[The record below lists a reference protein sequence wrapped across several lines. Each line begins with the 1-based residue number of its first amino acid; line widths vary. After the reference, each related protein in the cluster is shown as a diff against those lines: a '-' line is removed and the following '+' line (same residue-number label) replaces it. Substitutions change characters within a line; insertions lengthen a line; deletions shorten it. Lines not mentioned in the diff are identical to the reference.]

1 MNSTFK
7 VVFNKARGALMVV
20 NEVTSSV
27 QGKGTKTVVAAAVA
41 AMIAGVSGS
50 AMAIETDTEIKAT
63 DTALKATFT
72 KAEKQTD
79 VASSLIGTSGDK
91 LALKNV
97 TNKDM
102 YAAGSL
108 DLTASSKDNVVT
120 LKNGSVSNFSGKVT
134 SADHFGAVVTATTG
148 TLKIDNVT
156 FENNKF
162 DEVKTGEQKHNGARG
177 IIRAAG
183 ANLEV
188 AKSTF
193 AGNEAVL
200 GGAINVWSNGENT
213 VKITDSTFTGN
224 ATKSHGGAVYITGS
238 KVKTTIADSTF
249 SKNTS
254 GKQGGALQLAG
265 AGETTITNTTFSEN
279 AAGTFGGAI
288 NATNTQVVAKNV
300 NFEGNK
306 AVGDDGHGGAL
317 FLNGNTAS
325 YTQAG
330 GKFVG
335 NSAKKN
341 GGAIRVQDGA
351 DLALT
356 NVVFD
361 GNTAANGGA
370 VDTFNA
376 GDVKFTDTTFTNNQA
391 GGWGGALRINGGN
404 VTIAVTE
411 GKSLV
416 YEGNKAGTNAEE
428 AAAKNYEKQGDFMY
442 LNGASDKATF
452 ELAGDLTIKDSIVS
466 NHGTIEKTGKGTLT
480 TADMTGFVGT
490 LNVNEGKMVIE
501 GGIAE
506 YDIAAQVGV
515 NNSSSEAA
523 QLGATNVTVG
533 QAAVTKGNAKPA
545 VKAELAMGAVQANHA
560 INFVVNEGSTLT
572 MQSLAVG
579 TKEYTQR
586 NAEKDATPAKA
597 TYVGAVNITG
607 DATVTEGITI
617 AAGTAEKG
625 AVLTQIFGNL
635 TAKSLTVAAA
645 VKDDKKT
652 VTAEAGTFAQT
663 AGKLTVDTL
672 TNGGTMTVNGT
683 VVTKADSVN
692 SGNINT
698 YSAQDKKGTLVIS
711 GGTFTNDGTMTFDK
725 ITVEDGAT
733 LKTGVNLNGEASFV
747 AFTELD
753 LQKGSTLNINAL
765 NAKSTVDGKEVE
777 KADILKFT
785 EGTLNLEGGALQV
798 AGEAFTGKVELA
810 QGTTANI
817 NGDYTF
823 EQVKNAGNVT
833 VEGGT
838 LTVTDSFTAT
848 SKAESATVGTFTVE
862 NNGTPALTT
871 KASGLDIAKSTST
884 EAKYT
889 AGAVINNGTITFTDA
904 AGEFANLD
912 AVKKVKD
919 AIASSGNGLIVF
931 GDKVTIKAEEVD
943 KVLMDGKVTATNAEK
958 LAGVELEQFKD
969 ATVTGVTDPLSG
981 SFGKVELA
989 TNETA
994 LEVTSGLKLNGTG
1007 DLVTVK
1013 GQDDKVTL
1021 KGVSIGENGKL
1032 TTTGAGAVVGAIVGS
1047 SDKFGALNVAAG
1059 DLTVKGAATLQ
1070 NLTVAAD
1077 SALVMGKAAEAD
1089 KVVGTLEVKDN
1100 ALVLGTLTA
1109 GEVNLKDADVL
1120 GTLTADKLTATGK
1133 VFVGSDEADVAGK
1146 LVVNELVSGTVFA
1159 DPAWKDGHILS
1170 LNDASQVAVGTA
1182 AAGSTVV
1189 AGQGSLVALGTTD
1202 LDVAVK
1208 TVAAAG
1214 HAVLGTNE
1222 GQMKSAIYVD
1232 GGKTYD
1238 EATDTTSYK
1247 TIAGNVI
1254 ASGWN
1259 TDGFDAASADAKTG
1273 VQVLENNLMVVDM
1286 NTIDKT
1292 GANAVFVKDV
1302 TNNGTIY
1309 LADAEFGDKVMFT
1322 EADYRQGTT
1331 GAITFNGDRL
1341 MSAAFKDKVHTIAFD
1356 DAKVASYEGLETLPL
1371 VTAMYEGKA
1380 QNGASTSAKFNNW
1393 LMSSG
1398 NGLDREEVIAIGNDA
1413 AKLGATSAVASVTM
1427 DAISAF
1433 NDSVAARTNV
1443 LAQRAEGVTVWA
1455 DVMGGHYE
1463 AKELMDGQGY
1473 KSDVYGGVLGVDS
1486 VVDGYTLGAAFTV
1499 ATADTDSTNTLA
1511 VSSTDSDFVGFSV
1524 YGAKAFGQFNLAA
1537 DLGYMKGSNDV
1548 SVNAYNIGD
1557 FSADTDAFTL
1567 GLRGDVL
1574 VDAGSFKV
1582 VPHAG
1587 LRFTHLTTDDFESAY
1602 TTKIDSMNIFQMPVG
1617 VTVTGNVE
1625 AAGWNVAPLLDLSVV
1640 PAFGDTDADMTL
1652 GINGVAATSALST
1665 QVIDSNLFQMK
1676 LGVSAQKDAFTF
1688 GLNYKLGAGSD
1699 NRVNNTFN
1707 ATVGYAF

>member
-50 AMAIETDTEIKAT
+50 AMATETDTDTEIKAT

-72 KAEKQTD
+72 KAETQD
-79 VASSLIGTSGDK
+79 NVASSLIGTSGDK
-91 LALKNV
+91 LVLKNV
-97 TNKDM
+97 TNKGM

-134 SADHFGAVVTATTG
+134 STDHFGAVVTATTG

-162 DEVKTGEQKHNGARG
+162 DEVNTGDKQHNGTRG

-238 KVKTTIADSTF
+238 QVKTTIADATF

-288 NATNTQVVAKNV
+288 NATGTKVAATNV
-300 NFEGNK
+300 TFEGNK
-306 AVGDDGHGGAL
+306 AASADGHGGAL
-317 FLNGNTAS
+317 FVDGQGAS
-325 YTQAG
+325 YTQVG

-341 GGAIRVQDGA
+341 GGAIRVQNGA
-351 DLALT
+351 HLDLT

-370 VDTFNA
+370 VDTFKA
-376 GDVKFTDTTFTNNQA
+376 GDVKFTDTTFTNNQT

-404 VTIAVTE
+404 VTIVVTE

-428 AAAKNYEKQGDFMY
+428 AAVKKYEKQGDFMY
-442 LNGASDKATF
+442 LSNASDKATF
-452 ELAGDLTIKDSIVS
+452 ALAGDLTIKDSIVS
-466 NHGTIEKTGKGTLT
+466 NHGTIEKTDKGTLT
-480 TADMTGFVGT
+480 TADMTGFVGN
-490 LNVNEGKMVIE
+490 LNVKEGKMVIE

-506 YDIAAQVGV
+506 YDIAAQGAV
-515 NNSSSEAA
+515 NGANSGAA
-523 QLGATNVTVG
+523 GGLAATTVTVG
-533 QAAVTKGNAKPA
+533 QAAGAKPA

-560 INFVVNEGSTLT
+560 IDFVVNEGSTLT

-586 NAEKDATPAKA
+586 TAAKAATPAKA

-607 DATVTEGITI
+607 DATVTEGITV
-617 AAGTAEKG
+617 AAGTAEQA
-625 AVLTQIFGNL
+625 AVLTQTSGNL

-645 VKDDKKT
+645 VKGEKDA
-652 VTAEAGTFAQT
+652 VTAQAGTFTQEAGT
-663 AGKLTVDTL
+663 LTVDTL
-672 TNGGTMTVNGT
+672 TNGGTMTVKGT
-683 VVTKADSVN
+683 VVTNADSVN
-692 SGNINT
+692 TGAINSSESKNGSLT
-698 YSAQDKKGTLVIS
+698 IA
-711 GGTFTNDGTMTFDK
+711 GGTFTNDGKMTFKK

-733 LKTGVNLNGEASFV
+733 LKTGVNLDGKASFV
-747 AFTELD
+747 VFETLD

-765 NAKSTVDGKEVE
+765 NAKSKDDG

-785 EGTLNLEGGALQV
+785 EGTVNLYGGALQV

-810 QGTTANI
+810 QGTTTNI

-823 EQVKNAGNVT
+823 EQVNNAGTTT
-833 VEGGT
+833 VGGT
-838 LTVTDSFTAT
+838 LTVTDSFTAGNFTVGNNGTLVLT
-848 SKAESATVGTFTVE
+848 SKAAGLKIAEGTATT
-862 NNGTPALTT
+862 NSNLT
-871 KASGLDIAKSTST
+871 
-884 EAKYT
+884 
-889 AGAVINNGTITFTDA
+889 NNGTITFTDA
-904 AGEFANLD
+904 AGEFADLD
-912 AVKKVKD
+912 KVAAVKK
-919 AIASSGNGLIVF
+919 AIARSGNGLIVF
-931 GDKVTIKAEEVD
+931 GDKVTIKAEEVN
-943 KVLMDGKVTATNAEK
+943 KVLKDGKVKASDVAN

-969 ATVTGVTDPLSG
+969 ATVTDVKAALSG

-989 TNETA
+989 DKQDA

-1013 GQDDKVTL
+1013 GKDNKVTL
-1021 KGVSIGENGKL
+1021 KGVNIGENGKL
-1032 TTTGAGAVVGAIVGS
+1032 TTTGAGAVVGAIAGS
-1047 SDKFGALNVAAG
+1047 GALNVAAG
-1059 DLTVKGAATLQ
+1059 DLTVKGDATVQ

-1077 SALVMGKAAEAD
+1077 SALVMGKVAEAD
-1089 KVVGTLEVKDN
+1089 KAVGALEVKEH

-1109 GEVNLKDADVL
+1109 GNVTLKDADVL
-1120 GTLTADKLTATGK
+1120 GTLTADKLAATGT
-1133 VFVGSDEADVAGK
+1133 VCVGSDEDDAAGK
-1146 LVVNELVSGTVFA
+1146 LVVNELGSATVFA
-1159 DPAWKDGHILS
+1159 APAWKDGNILS

-1232 GGKTYD
+1232 GGKTYN

-1254 ASGWN
+1254 ASGWS
-1259 TDGFDAASADAKTG
+1259 TAEFKAAANKTG

-1292 GANAVFVKDV
+1292 GAHAVFANAV

-1309 LADAEFGDKVMFT
+1309 LADAEFGDKVMFS
-1322 EADYRQGTT
+1322 EAGYTQGTI

-1511 VSSTDSDFVGFSV
+1511 VSSTDSDFVGFSF

>member
-50 AMAIETDTEIKAT
+50 AMATETDTEIKAT

-72 KAEKQTD
+72 KAEKQDD

-91 LALKNV
+91 LVLKNV
-97 TNKDM
+97 TNKGM

-416 YEGNKAGTNAEE
+416 YEGNRAGTNAE

-442 LNGASDKATF
+442 LNGASDRAAF

-480 TADMTGFVGT
+480 TADMTGFVGK
-490 LNVNEGKMVIE
+490 LDVKEGKMVIE

-506 YDIAAQVGV
+506 YDIAAQIGV
-515 NNSSSEAA
+515 NKGTS
-523 QLGATNVTVG
+523 GAVELDSTTVTVG
-533 QAAVTKGNAKPA
+533 QDGEPFA
-545 VKAELAMGAVQANHA
+545 KAELAMGAVQANHA
-560 INFVVNEGSTLT
+560 INFDVNEGSTLT
-572 MQSLAVG
+572 MQSLTVG
-579 TKEYTQR
+579 TKEYAQR
-586 NAEKDATPAKA
+586 TEAKADPAKA

-607 DATVTEGITI
+607 DATVTEGVTV
-617 AAGTAEKG
+617 AAGTADKA
-625 AVLTQIFGNL
+625 AVLTQTSGNL

-645 VKDDKKT
+645 VEKDQK
-652 VTAEAGTFAQT
+652 VTAQAGTFNQT
-663 AGKLTVDTL
+663 DGTLTVDTL

-683 VVTKADSVN
+683 VVTNADSVN
-692 SGNINT
+692 TGAINSYKSKNGSLT
-698 YSAQDKKGTLVIS
+698 IA

-733 LKTGVNLNGEASFV
+733 LKTGVNLDGEASFV
-747 AFTELD
+747 VFKTLD

-765 NAKSTVDGKEVE
+765 NAKSKVDG

-785 EGTLNLEGGALQV
+785 EGTVNLYGGALQV

-810 QGTTANI
+810 QGTTTNI

-823 EQVKNAGNVT
+823 EQVNNAGTTT
-833 VEGGT
+833 VGGT
-838 LTVTDSFTAT
+838 LTVTDSFTAG
-848 SKAESATVGTFTVE
+848 KFTVE
-862 NNGTPALTT
+862 NNGTLVLTS
-871 KASGLDIAKSTST
+871 KAAGLKIAVG
-884 EAKYT
+884 T
-889 AGAVINNGTITFTDA
+889 ATNNNQLINNGTITFTDA
-904 AGEFANLD
+904 AGEFASLD
-912 AVKKVKD
+912 KVAAVKD
-919 AIASSGNGLIVF
+919 AIAPSGNGLIVF
-931 GDKVTIKAEEVD
+931 GDKVTIKAEEVN
-943 KVLMDGKVTATNAEK
+943 KVLKDGKVKASDVAN

-969 ATVTGVTDPLSG
+969 ATVTGVDAALSG

-989 TNETA
+989 AGQTA
-994 LEVTSGLKLNGTG
+994 LTVESGLKLNGTG
-1007 DLVTVK
+1007 DLVTVTK
-1013 GQDDKVTL
+1013 DKTVTL
-1021 KGVSIGENGKL
+1021 QGVNIGEYGKL
-1032 TTTGAGAVVGAIVGS
+1032 TTTGAGAVVGAIAGNGG
-1047 SDKFGALNVAAG
+1047 KFGALNVAAG
-1059 DLTVKGAATLQ
+1059 DLTVKGAAALQ

-1077 SALVMGKAAEAD
+1077 SALVMGKAAETATA
-1089 KVVGTLEVKDN
+1089 VGDLEVKDY

-1109 GEVNLKDADVL
+1109 GKVTLGEADVF
-1120 GTLTADKLTATGK
+1120 GTLTADKLDATD
-1133 VFVGSDEADVAGK
+1133 VVLVGSDEEDVAGK

-1159 DPAWKDGHILS
+1159 DPAWKDGLGLS
-1170 LNDASQVAVGTA
+1170 LNDASQVAIGSIGA
-1182 AAGSTVV
+1182 NSTVI
-1189 AGQGSLVALGTTD
+1189 AGQGSLVAIGTTD
-1202 LDVAVK
+1202 LDVAAK
-1208 TVAAAG
+1208 AVAAAG
-1214 HAVLGTNE
+1214 HAVLGPNE
-1222 GQMKSAIYVD
+1222 GQMRSAIYVD

-1238 EATDTTSYK
+1238 EATDTTSYEK
-1247 TIAGNVI
+1247 INGNVI

-1259 TDGFDAASADAKTG
+1259 EAKFEDAETNNQVPAN

-1322 EADYRQGTT
+1322 EADYTQGTT

-1341 MSAAFKDKVHTIAFD
+1341 MSAALKDKVHTIAFD

-1617 VTVTGNVE
+1617 VTVMGNVE

>member
-50 AMAIETDTEIKAT
+50 AMATETDTEIKAT

-72 KAEKQTD
+72 KAEKQDD

-91 LALKNV
+91 LVLKNV
-97 TNKDM
+97 TNKGM

-416 YEGNKAGTNAEE
+416 YEGNRAGTNAE

-442 LNGASDKATF
+442 LNGASDRAAF

-480 TADMTGFVGT
+480 TADMTGFVGK
-490 LNVNEGKMVIE
+490 LDVKEGKMVIE

-506 YDIAAQVGV
+506 YDIAAQIGV
-515 NNSSSEAA
+515 NKGTS
-523 QLGATNVTVG
+523 GAVELNPTTVTVG
-533 QAAVTKGNAKPA
+533 QDGEPFA
-545 VKAELAMGAVQANHA
+545 KAELAMGAVQANHA
-560 INFVVNEGSTLT
+560 INFDVNEGSTLT
-572 MQSLAVG
+572 MQSLTVG
-579 TKEYTQR
+579 TKEYAQR
-586 NAEKDATPAKA
+586 TEAKADPAKA

-607 DATVTEGITI
+607 DATVTEGVTV
-617 AAGTAEKG
+617 AAGTADKA
-625 AVLTQIFGNL
+625 AVLTQTSGNL

-645 VKDDKKT
+645 VEKDQK
-652 VTAEAGTFAQT
+652 VTAQAGTFNQT
-663 AGKLTVDTL
+663 DGTLTVDTL

-683 VVTKADSVN
+683 VVTNADSVN
-692 SGNINT
+692 TGAINSYKSKNGSLT
-698 YSAQDKKGTLVIS
+698 IA

-733 LKTGVNLNGEASFV
+733 LKTGVNLDGEASFV
-747 AFTELD
+747 VFKTLD

-765 NAKSTVDGKEVE
+765 NAKSKVDG

-785 EGTLNLEGGALQV
+785 EGTVNLYGGALQV

-810 QGTTANI
+810 QGTTTNI

-823 EQVKNAGNVT
+823 EQVNNAGTTIV
-833 VEGGT
+833 GGT
-838 LTVTDSFTAT
+838 LTVTDSFTAG
-848 SKAESATVGTFTVE
+848 KFTVE
-862 NNGTPALTT
+862 NNGTLVLTS
-871 KASGLDIAKSTST
+871 KAAGLKIAVG
-884 EAKYT
+884 T
-889 AGAVINNGTITFTDA
+889 ATNNNQLSNNGTITFTDA
-904 AGEFANLD
+904 AGEFASLD
-912 AVKKVKD
+912 KVAAVKD
-919 AIASSGNGLIVF
+919 AIAPSGNGLIVF
-931 GDKVTIKAEEVD
+931 GDKVTIKAEEVN
-943 KVLMDGKVTATNAEK
+943 KVLKDGKVKASDVAN

-969 ATVTGVTDPLSG
+969 ATVTGVDAALSG

-989 TNETA
+989 AGQTA
-994 LEVTSGLKLNGTG
+994 LTVESGLKLNGTG
-1007 DLVTVK
+1007 DLVTVTK
-1013 GQDDKVTL
+1013 DKTVTL
-1021 KGVSIGENGKL
+1021 QGVNIGEYGKL
-1032 TTTGAGAVVGAIVGS
+1032 TTTGAGAVVGAIAGNGG
-1047 SDKFGALNVAAG
+1047 KFGALNVAAG
-1059 DLTVKGAATLQ
+1059 DLTVKGAAALQ

-1077 SALVMGKAAEAD
+1077 SALVMGKAAETATA
-1089 KVVGTLEVKDN
+1089 VGDLEVKDY

-1109 GEVNLKDADVL
+1109 GKVTLGETDVF
-1120 GTLTADKLTATGK
+1120 GTLTADKLDATD
-1133 VFVGSDEADVAGK
+1133 VVLVGSDEEDVAGK

-1159 DPAWKDGHILS
+1159 DPAWKDGLGLS
-1170 LNDASQVAVGTA
+1170 LNDASQVAIGSIGA
-1182 AAGSTVV
+1182 NSTVI
-1189 AGQGSLVALGTTD
+1189 AGQGSLVAIGTTD
-1202 LDVAVK
+1202 LDVAAK
-1208 TVAAAG
+1208 AVAAAG
-1214 HAVLGTNE
+1214 HAVLGPNE
-1222 GQMKSAIYVD
+1222 GQMRSAIYVD

-1238 EATDTTSYK
+1238 EATDTTSYEK
-1247 TIAGNVI
+1247 INGNVI

-1259 TDGFDAASADAKTG
+1259 EAKFEDAETNNQVPAN

-1322 EADYRQGTT
+1322 EADYTQGTT

-1341 MSAAFKDKVHTIAFD
+1341 MSAALKDKVHTIAFD

-1486 VVDGYTLGAAFTV
+1486 VVSGYTLGAAFTV

>member
-50 AMAIETDTEIKAT
+50 AMATETDTEIKTT
-63 DTALKATFT
+63 DTTLKATFT
-72 KAEKQTD
+72 KAETQAD
-79 VASSLIGTSGDK
+79 VTGSLIGTSETK
-91 LALKNV
+91 LVLKNV
-97 TNKDM
+97 TNNGM

-108 DLTASSKDNVVT
+108 DLTASSKDDVVT

-134 SADHFGAVVTATTG
+134 SGNHFGAVITATTG

-162 DEVKTGEQKHNGARG
+162 DEVKTGDKGKQHNGTRG

-183 ANLEV
+183 ANLDV
-188 AKSTF
+188 ANSTF

-200 GGAINVWSNGENT
+200 GGAINVWSDGENT
-213 VKITDSTFTGN
+213 VKIADSTFTGN

-254 GKQGGALQLAG
+254 GKLGGALQLAG

-370 VDTFNA
+370 VDTWNA
-376 GDVKFTDTTFTNNQA
+376 GNVKFTDTIFTNNQA

-428 AAAKNYEKQGDFMY
+428 AAVKKFEKQGDFMY
-442 LNGASDKATF
+442 LSNATDTASF

-480 TADMTGFVGT
+480 TADMTGFVGK
-490 LNVNEGKMVIE
+490 LDVKEGKMVIE

-506 YDIAAQVGV
+506 YDIAAQIDV
-515 NNSSSEAA
+515 NNGSNDAVELAA
-523 QLGATNVTVG
+523 TTVTVG
-533 QAAVTKGNAKPA
+533 QADKSA

-607 DATVTEGITI
+607 DATVTEGITV
-617 AAGTAEKG
+617 AAGTAGKA
-625 AVLTQIFGNL
+625 AVLTQTSSNL
-635 TAKSLTVAAA
+635 TAKSLAVAAE
-645 VKDDKKT
+645 VKNDKKE
-652 VTAEAGTFAQT
+652 VTAKAGMFAQT
-663 AGKLTVDTL
+663 TGSTLTVDTL
-672 TNGGTMTVNGT
+672 TNGGTMTVGGT

-692 SGNINT
+692 TGAINSYESKT
-698 YSAQDKKGTLVIS
+698 GSLTIA
-711 GGTFTNDGTMTFDK
+711 GGTFTNDGTMTFNK

-733 LKTGVNLNGEASFV
+733 LKTGVNLDGKASFV
-747 AFTELD
+747 VFETLD

-765 NAKSTVDGKEVE
+765 NAKSKVDGKEV
-777 KADILKFT
+777 DTLKFT
-785 EGTLNLEGGALQV
+785 EGTVNLNGGALQV

-810 QGTTANI
+810 AGAAANI

-823 EQVKNAGNVT
+823 EQVNNGGTAT
-833 VEGGT
+833 VGGT
-838 LTVTDSFTAT
+838 LTVTDSF
-848 SKAESATVGTFTVE
+848 KAGTFTVE
-862 NNGTPALTT
+862 NNGTLALTT
-871 KASGLDIAKSTST
+871 KAAGLKIA
-884 EAKYT
+884 EGT
-889 AGAVINNGTITFTDA
+889 ATTNSNLTNNGTITFTDA
-904 AGEFANLD
+904 AGEFADLD
-912 AVKKVKD
+912 KVAAVKN
-919 AIASSGNGLIVF
+919 AIARSGNGLIVF
-931 GDKVTIKAEEVD
+931 GDKVTIKAEEVN
-943 KVLMDGKVTATNAEK
+943 KVLQDGKVKASDVAN

-969 ATVTGVTDPLSG
+969 ATVTGVDAALSG
-981 SFGKVELA
+981 SFGMVELA
-989 TNETA
+989 DNQTA
-994 LEVTSGLKLNGTG
+994 LKVTSGLKLNGTG
-1007 DLVTVK
+1007 DLVTGK
-1013 GQDDKVTL
+1013 GQGDKVTL
-1021 KGVSIGENGKL
+1021 QGVNIDGNAKL
-1032 TTTGAGAVVGAIVGS
+1032 TTTGAGAVVGAIAGEN
-1047 SDKFGALNVAAG
+1047 GALNVAAG
-1059 DLTVKGAATLQ
+1059 DLTVKGAATVKD
-1070 NLTVAAD
+1070 LTVAAD
-1077 SALVMGKAAEAD
+1077 SALVMGKAAETATA
-1089 KVVGTLEVKDN
+1089 VGDLEVKDY

-1109 GEVNLKDADVL
+1109 GKVTLGEADVF
-1120 GTLTADKLTATGK
+1120 GTLTADKLDATD
-1133 VFVGSDEADVAGK
+1133 VVLVGSDEEDVAGK
-1146 LVVNELVSGTVFA
+1146 LVVNELASGTVFA

-1259 TDGFDAASADAKTG
+1259 TDGFDAASVDAKTG

-1292 GANAVFVKDV
+1292 GAHAVFANAV

-1309 LADAEFGDKVMFT
+1309 LADAEFGDKVMFSDGGYT
-1322 EADYRQGTT
+1322 QGTT

-1341 MSAAFKDKVHTIAFD
+1341 MSAARKDNVHTIAFD

-1427 DAISAF
+1427 DALSAF
-1433 NDSVAARTNV
+1433 NDSIAARTNV

-1486 VVDGYTLGAAFTV
+1486 VVSGYTLGAAFTV

-1652 GINGVAATSALST
+1652 GINGVATTSALST

>member
-50 AMAIETDTEIKAT
+50 AMATETDTEIKAT

-72 KAEKQTD
+72 KAETQD
-79 VASSLIGTSGDK
+79 NVASSLIGTSGDK
-91 LALKNV
+91 LVLKNV
-97 TNKDM
+97 TNKGM

-134 SADHFGAVVTATTG
+134 STDHFGAVVTATTG

-162 DEVKTGEQKHNGARG
+162 DEVNTGDKQHNGTRG

-238 KVKTTIADSTF
+238 QVKTTIADATF

-288 NATNTQVVAKNV
+288 NATGTKVAATNV
-300 NFEGNK
+300 TFEGNK
-306 AVGDDGHGGAL
+306 AASADGHGGAL
-317 FLNGNTAS
+317 FVDGQGAS
-325 YTQAG
+325 YTQVG

-351 DLALT
+351 DLALN

-376 GDVKFTDTTFTNNQA
+376 GNVTFTDTTFTNNQA

-404 VTIAVTE
+404 VTITVTE

-428 AAAKNYEKQGDFMY
+428 AAVKKYEKQGDFMY
-442 LNGASDKATF
+442 LSNASATF
-452 ELAGDLTIKDSIVS
+452 ALAGDLTIKDSIVS

-480 TADMTGFVGT
+480 TADMTGFVGN
-490 LNVNEGKMVIE
+490 LNVQEGKMVIE

-506 YDIAAQVGV
+506 YDIDAQIGV
-515 NNSSSEAA
+515 NNGSNDVVALAA
-523 QLGATNVTVG
+523 TTVTVG
-533 QAAVTKGNAKPA
+533 QKDS
-545 VKAELAMGAVQANHA
+545 KAELAMGAVQANHA
-560 INFVVNEGSTLT
+560 IAFVVNEGSTLT

-586 NAEKDATPAKA
+586 TAAKAATPAKA
-597 TYVGAVNITG
+597 TYVGVVNITG
-607 DATVTEGITI
+607 DATVTEGVTV
-617 AAGTAEKG
+617 AAGTADK
-625 AVLTQIFGNL
+625 AAALTQTSGNL

-645 VKDDKKT
+645 VKGEKDA
-652 VTAEAGTFAQT
+652 VTAKAGTFSQEADGT
-663 AGKLTVDTL
+663 LTVDTL
-672 TNGGTMTVNGT
+672 TNGGTMTVKGT
-683 VVTKADSVN
+683 VVTNADSVN
-692 SGNINT
+692 TGNINSPKSKT
-698 YSAQDKKGTLVIS
+698 GSLNIS

-733 LKTGVNLNGEASFV
+733 LKTGVNLDGKASFV
-747 AFTELD
+747 VFRELE

-765 NAKSTVDGKEVE
+765 NAKSQTDGKN
-777 KADILKFT
+777 DILQFT
-785 EGTLNLEGGALQV
+785 EGTVNLNGGALQV
-798 AGEAFTGKVELA
+798 AGEAFTGKVALDA
-810 QGTTANI
+810 GATANI
-817 NGDYTF
+817 DGDYTF
-823 EQVKNAGNVT
+823 EQVNNGGKAT
-833 VEGGT
+833 VGGT
-838 LTVTDSFTAT
+838 LTVTDSFTA
-848 SKAESATVGTFTVE
+848 GDFTVE
-862 NNGTPALTT
+862 NNGTLVLTS
-871 KASGLDIAKSTST
+871 KAAGLKIA
-884 EAKYT
+884 EGT
-889 AGAVINNGTITFTDA
+889 ATNNAYLINDGTITFTDA
-904 AGEFANLD
+904 AGEFASLD
-912 AVKKVKD
+912 KVAAVKD
-919 AIASSGNGLIVF
+919 AIAPSGNGLIVF
-931 GDKVTIKAEEVD
+931 GDKVTVKADAIKD
-943 KVLMDGKVTATNAEK
+943 VLQDGKVTATNAAK

-969 ATVTGVTDPLSG
+969 ATVTGVATALSG

-989 TNETA
+989 AGQTA
-994 LEVTSGLKLNGTG
+994 LTVESGLKLNGTG

-1013 GQDDKVTL
+1013 EDKTVTL
-1021 KGVSIGENGKL
+1021 KGVNIGQNGKL
-1032 TTTGAGAVVGAIVGS
+1032 TTTGAGAVVGAIAGN
-1047 SDKFGALNVAAG
+1047 GALNVAAG
-1059 DLTVKGAATLQ
+1059 DLTVKGNATVE

-1077 SALVMGKAAEAD
+1077 SALVMGKAAEA
-1089 KVVGTLEVKDN
+1089 KAVGALEVKN
-1100 ALVLGTLTA
+1100 HALVLGTLTA

-1120 GTLTADKLTATGK
+1120 GTLTADKLTANGN
-1133 VFVGSDEADVAGK
+1133 VFVGSDEEDVAGK

-1170 LNDASQVAVGTA
+1170 LNDASQVAIGSIGA
-1182 AAGSTVV
+1182 NSTVV

-1254 ASGWN
+1254 ASGWS
-1259 TDGFDAASADAKTG
+1259 TAEFEDAANKTG

-1292 GANAVFVKDV
+1292 GAHAVFANAV

-1309 LADAEFGDKVMFT
+1309 LADAEFGDKVMFS
-1322 EADYRQGTT
+1322 EAGYTQGTI

-1511 VSSTDSDFVGFSV
+1511 VSSTDSDFVGFSF
-1524 YGAKAFGQFNLAA
+1524 YGAKAFGQFNLAT

>member
-50 AMAIETDTEIKAT
+50 AMATETDTEIKAT

-72 KAEKQTD
+72 KAETQD
-79 VASSLIGTSGDK
+79 NVASSLIGTSGDK
-91 LALKNV
+91 LVLKNV
-97 TNKDM
+97 TNKGM

-134 SADHFGAVVTATTG
+134 STDHFGAVVTATTG

-162 DEVKTGEQKHNGARG
+162 DEVNTGDKQHNGTRG

-238 KVKTTIADSTF
+238 QVKTTIADATF

-288 NATNTQVVAKNV
+288 NATGTKVAATNV
-300 NFEGNK
+300 TFEGNK
-306 AVGDDGHGGAL
+306 AASADGHGGAL
-317 FLNGNTAS
+317 FVDGQGAS
-325 YTQAG
+325 YTQVG

-351 DLALT
+351 DLALN

-376 GDVKFTDTTFTNNQA
+376 GNVTFTDTTFTNNQA

-404 VTIAVTE
+404 VTITVTE

-428 AAAKNYEKQGDFMY
+428 AAVKKYEKQGDFMY
-442 LNGASDKATF
+442 LSNASATF
-452 ELAGDLTIKDSIVS
+452 ALAGDLTIKDSIVS

-480 TADMTGFVGT
+480 TADMTGFVGN
-490 LNVNEGKMVIE
+490 LNVQEGKMVIE

-506 YDIAAQVGV
+506 YDIDAQIGV
-515 NNSSSEAA
+515 NNGSNDAVALAA
-523 QLGATNVTVG
+523 TTVTVG
-533 QAAVTKGNAKPA
+533 QKDS
-545 VKAELAMGAVQANHA
+545 KAELAMGAVQANHA
-560 INFVVNEGSTLT
+560 IDFVVNEGSTLT

-586 NAEKDATPAKA
+586 TAAKAATPAKA
-597 TYVGAVNITG
+597 TYVGVVNITG
-607 DATVTEGITI
+607 DATVTEGVTV
-617 AAGTAEKG
+617 AAGTADKV
-625 AVLTQIFGNL
+625 AALTQTSGNL

-645 VKDDKKT
+645 VKGEKDA
-652 VTAEAGTFAQT
+652 VTAKAGTFSQEADGT
-663 AGKLTVDTL
+663 LTVDTL
-672 TNGGTMTVNGT
+672 TNGGTMTVKGT
-683 VVTKADSVN
+683 VVTNADSVN
-692 SGNINT
+692 TGNINSPKSKT
-698 YSAQDKKGTLVIS
+698 GSLNIS

-733 LKTGVNLNGEASFV
+733 LKTGVNLDGKASFV
-747 AFTELD
+747 VFRELE

-765 NAKSTVDGKEVE
+765 NAKSQTDGKN
-777 KADILKFT
+777 DILQFT
-785 EGTLNLEGGALQV
+785 EGTVNLNGGALQV
-798 AGEAFTGKVELA
+798 AGEAFTGKVALDA
-810 QGTTANI
+810 GATANI
-817 NGDYTF
+817 DGDYTF
-823 EQVKNAGNVT
+823 EQVNNGGKAT
-833 VEGGT
+833 VGGT
-838 LTVTDSFTAT
+838 LTVTDSFTA
-848 SKAESATVGTFTVE
+848 GDFTVE
-862 NNGTPALTT
+862 NNGTLVLTS
-871 KASGLDIAKSTST
+871 KAAGLKIA
-884 EAKYT
+884 EGT
-889 AGAVINNGTITFTDA
+889 ATNNAHLINDGTITFTDA
-904 AGEFANLD
+904 AGEFASLD
-912 AVKKVKD
+912 KVAAVKD
-919 AIASSGNGLIVF
+919 AIAPSGNGLIVF
-931 GDKVTIKAEEVD
+931 GDKVTVKADAIKD
-943 KVLMDGKVTATNAEK
+943 VLQDGKVTATNAAK

-969 ATVTGVTDPLSG
+969 ATVTGVATALSG

-989 TNETA
+989 AGQTA
-994 LEVTSGLKLNGTG
+994 LTVESDLKLNGTG

-1013 GQDDKVTL
+1013 EDKTVTL
-1021 KGVSIGENGKL
+1021 KGVNIGQNGKL
-1032 TTTGAGAVVGAIVGS
+1032 TTTGAGAVVGAIAGN
-1047 SDKFGALNVAAG
+1047 GALNVAAG
-1059 DLTVKGAATLQ
+1059 DLTVKGNATVE

-1077 SALVMGKAAEAD
+1077 
-1089 KVVGTLEVKDN
+1089 
-1100 ALVLGTLTA
+1100 GTLTA

-1120 GTLTADKLTATGK
+1120 GTLTADKLTANGN
-1133 VFVGSDEADVAGK
+1133 VFVGSDEEDVAGK

-1170 LNDASQVAVGTA
+1170 LNDASQVAIGSIGA
-1182 AAGSTVV
+1182 NSTVV

-1254 ASGWN
+1254 ASGWS
-1259 TDGFDAASADAKTG
+1259 TAEFEDAANKTG

-1292 GANAVFVKDV
+1292 GAHAVFANAV

-1309 LADAEFGDKVMFT
+1309 LADAEFGDKVMFS
-1322 EADYRQGTT
+1322 EAGYTQGTI

-1443 LAQRAEGVTVWA
+1443 LAQRAEGVTVWT

-1511 VSSTDSDFVGFSV
+1511 VSSTDSDFVGFSF

>member
-50 AMAIETDTEIKAT
+50 AMATETDTEIKAT

-79 VASSLIGTSGDK
+79 VASSLIGTSGDT

-120 LKNGSVSNFSGKVT
+120 LKNGSVSNFSGKVI
-134 SADHFGAVVTATTG
+134 SQDHFGAVVTATTG

-162 DEVKTGEQKHNGARG
+162 DEVKTGDNQHNGTRG

-200 GGAINVWSNGENT
+200 GGAINVWSNGKNT

-238 KVKTTIADSTF
+238 QVKTTIADATF

-288 NATNTQVVAKNV
+288 NATNTQVVAENV
-300 NFEGNK
+300 TFEGNK
-306 AVGDDGHGGAL
+306 AASADGHGGAL
-317 FLNGNTAS
+317 FVDGQGAS

-341 GGAIRVQDGA
+341 GGAIRVQNGA
-351 DLALT
+351 DLDLK

-376 GDVKFTDTTFTNNQA
+376 GDVTFTDTTFTNNQA

-428 AAAKNYEKQGDFMY
+428 AAVKKYEKQGDFMY
-442 LNGASDKATF
+442 LSNASDKATF
-452 ELAGDLTIKDSIVS
+452 ALAGDLTIKDSIVS

-480 TADMTGFVGT
+480 TADMTGFVGN
-490 LNVNEGKMVIE
+490 LDVKEGKMVIE

-506 YDIAAQVGV
+506 YDIDAQIGV
-515 NNSSSEAA
+515 NNGSNDVVA
-523 QLGATNVTVG
+523 LDATTVTVG
-533 QAAVTKGNAKPA
+533 QKDS
-545 VKAELAMGAVQANHA
+545 KAELAMGAVQANHA
-560 INFVVNEGSTLT
+560 IDFVVNEGSTLT

-586 NAEKDATPAKA
+586 TAVAKGDTPATA
-597 TYVGAVNITG
+597 TYVGNVAIKGN
-607 DATVTEGITI
+607 ATVTEGITV
-617 AAGTAEKG
+617 AAGTANQV
-625 AVLTQIFGNL
+625 AALTQTSGNL

-645 VKDDKKT
+645 VKGEKDA
-652 VTAEAGTFAQT
+652 VTAQAGKFTQEAGT
-663 AGKLTVDTL
+663 LTVDTL
-672 TNGGTMTVNGT
+672 TNGGTMTVKGT
-683 VVTKADSVN
+683 VVTNADSVN
-692 SGNINT
+692 TGAINSYESKT
-698 YSAQDKKGTLVIS
+698 GSLTIA

-725 ITVEDGAT
+725 ITVADGAT
-733 LKTGVNLNGEASFV
+733 LKTGINLDGTASFV
-747 AFTELD
+747 VFQELD

-765 NAKSTVDGKEVE
+765 NAKSQVDGKEVE

-785 EGTLNLEGGALQV
+785 EGTVKLNGGALQV
-798 AGEAFTGKVELA
+798 AGEAFTGKVELVA
-810 QGTTANI
+810 GATANI

-823 EQVKNAGNVT
+823 EQVNNGGTAT
-833 VEGGT
+833 VGGT
-838 LTVTDSFTAT
+838 LTVTDSFTA
-848 SKAESATVGTFTVE
+848 GDFTVE
-862 NNGTPALTT
+862 NNGTLVLTS
-871 KASGLDIAKSTST
+871 KAAGLNIA
-884 EAKYT
+884 EGT
-889 AGAVINNGTITFTDA
+889 AAENIAVTNNGTITFTDA
-904 AGEFANLD
+904 AGEFATLD
-912 AVKKVKD
+912 AVQTVKGKL
-919 AIASSGNGLIVF
+919 ASSGNGLIVF
-931 GDKVTIKAEEVD
+931 GDKVTVKADAIKD
-943 KVLMDGKVTATNAEK
+943 VLKDGKVTATNAAK

-969 ATVTGVTDPLSG
+969 ATVTGVDTALSG

-989 TNETA
+989 AGQTA
-994 LEVTSGLKLNGTG
+994 LTVESGLKLNGTG

-1013 GQDDKVTL
+1013 EDKTVTL
-1021 KGVSIGENGKL
+1021 KGVNIGQNGKL
-1032 TTTGAGAVVGAIVGS
+1032 TTTGAGAVVGAIAGN
-1047 SDKFGALNVAAG
+1047 GALNVAAG
-1059 DLTVKGAATLQ
+1059 DLTVKGNATVE

-1077 SALVMGKAAEAD
+1077 SALVMGKAAEA
-1089 KVVGTLEVKDN
+1089 KAVGALEVKN
-1100 ALVLGTLTA
+1100 HAL
-1109 GEVNLKDADVL
+1109 VL
-1120 GTLTADKLTATGK
+1120 GTLTADKLAATGT
-1133 VFVGSDEADVAGK
+1133 VCVGSDKEDVAGK

-1170 LNDASQVAVGTA
+1170 LNDASQVAIGSIGA
-1182 AAGSTVV
+1182 NSTVV
-1189 AGQGSLVALGTTD
+1189 AGQGSLVALGTTA

-1254 ASGWN
+1254 ASGWS
-1259 TDGFDAASADAKTG
+1259 TAEFEDAANKTG

-1292 GANAVFVKDV
+1292 GAHAVFANAV

-1309 LADAEFGDKVMFT
+1309 LADAEFGDKVMFS
-1322 EADYRQGTT
+1322 EAGYTQGTI

-1486 VVDGYTLGAAFTV
+1486 VVSGYTLGAAFTV

-1511 VSSTDSDFVGFSV
+1511 VSSTDSDFVGFSF

>member
-50 AMAIETDTEIKAT
+50 AMATETDTEIKAT

-72 KAEKQTD
+72 KAETQD
-79 VASSLIGTSGDK
+79 NVASSLIGTSGDK
-91 LALKNV
+91 LVLKNV
-97 TNKDM
+97 TNKGM

-134 SADHFGAVVTATTG
+134 STDHFGAVVTATTG

-162 DEVKTGEQKHNGARG
+162 DEVNTGDKQHNGTRG

-238 KVKTTIADSTF
+238 RVKTTIADATF

-288 NATNTQVVAKNV
+288 NATGTKVAATNV
-300 NFEGNK
+300 TFEGNK
-306 AVGDDGHGGAL
+306 AASADGHGGAL
-317 FLNGNTAS
+317 FVDGQGAS
-325 YTQAG
+325 YTQVG

-341 GGAIRVQDGA
+341 GGAIRVQNGA
-351 DLALT
+351 HLDLT

-370 VDTFNA
+370 VDTFKA
-376 GDVKFTDTTFTNNQA
+376 GDVKFTDTTFTNNQT

-404 VTIAVTE
+404 VTIVVTE

-428 AAAKNYEKQGDFMY
+428 AAVKKYEKQGDFMY
-442 LNGASDKATF
+442 LSNASDKATF
-452 ELAGDLTIKDSIVS
+452 ALAGDLTIKDSIVS

-480 TADMTGFVGT
+480 TADMTGFVGN
-490 LNVNEGKMVIE
+490 LNVKEGKMVIE

-506 YDIAAQVGV
+506 YDIAAQGAV
-515 NNSSSEAA
+515 NGANSGAA
-523 QLGATNVTVG
+523 GELAATTVTVG
-533 QAAVTKGNAKPA
+533 QQDS
-545 VKAELAMGAVQANHA
+545 KAELAMGAVQANHA
-560 INFVVNEGSTLT
+560 INFVVNKGSTLT

-579 TKEYTQR
+579 TKEYAQR
-586 NAEKDATPAKA
+586 TEAKADPAKA
-597 TYVGAVNITG
+597 TYVGAVNIKG
-607 DATVTEGITI
+607 DATVTEGITV
-617 AAGTAEKG
+617 AAGTADQ
-625 AVLTQIFGNL
+625 AAALTQTSGNL

-645 VKDDKKT
+645 VKGEKDA
-652 VTAEAGTFAQT
+652 VTAKAGTFSQEADGT
-663 AGKLTVDTL
+663 LTVDTL
-672 TNGGTMTVNGT
+672 TNGGTMTVKGT
-683 VVTKADSVN
+683 VVTNADSVN
-692 SGNINT
+692 TGAINSYESKT
-698 YSAQDKKGTLVIS
+698 GSLTIA
-711 GGTFTNDGTMTFDK
+711 GGTFTNDGKMTFKK

-733 LKTGVNLNGEASFV
+733 LKTGVNLDGKASFV
-747 AFTELD
+747 VFETLD

-765 NAKSTVDGKEVE
+765 NAKSKDDG

-785 EGTLNLEGGALQV
+785 EGTVNLNGGALQV

-810 QGTTANI
+810 KDATAHI

-823 EQVKNAGNVT
+823 EQVNNGGTAT
-833 VEGGT
+833 VGGT
-838 LTVTDSFTAT
+838 LTVTDSFTA
-848 SKAESATVGTFTVE
+848 GQFTVE
-862 NNGTPALTT
+862 NNGTLVLTS
-871 KASGLDIAKSTST
+871 KAAGLKIT
-884 EAKYT
+884 E
-889 AGAVINNGTITFTDA
+889 GAATTNSNLTNNGTITFTDA
-904 AGEFANLD
+904 AGEFADLGKVA
-912 AVKKVKD
+912 AVKN
-919 AIASSGNGLIVF
+919 AIARFGNGLIVF
-931 GDKVTIKAEEVD
+931 GDKVTIKAEEVN
-943 KVLMDGKVTATNAEK
+943 KVLTDGKVKADDVAS

-969 ATVTGVTDPLSG
+969 ATVTDVKAALSG

-989 TNETA
+989 TGQTA
-994 LEVTSGLKLNGTG
+994 LTVDFGLKLNGTG

-1013 GQDDKVTL
+1013 DQDNKVTL
-1021 KGVSIGENGKL
+1021 KGVNIGQNGKL
-1032 TTTGAGAVVGAIVGS
+1032 TTTGAGAVVGAIAGEN
-1047 SDKFGALNVAAG
+1047 GALNVAAG
-1059 DLTVKGAATLQ
+1059 DLTVKGNATVE

-1077 SALVMGKAAEAD
+1077 SALVMGKAETATA
-1089 KVVGTLEVKDN
+1089 VGDLDVKN
-1100 ALVLGTLTA
+1100 SALVLGTLTA
-1109 GEVNLKDADVL
+1109 GNVTLKDANVL
-1120 GTLTADKLTATGK
+1120 GTLTADKLAATGM
-1133 VFVGSDEADVAGK
+1133 VRVGSDEDDAAGK
-1146 LVVNELVSGTVFA
+1146 LVVNELGSAATVFA
-1159 DPAWKDGHILS
+1159 APAWKDGNILS

-1254 ASGWN
+1254 ASGWSTAEFKAPAN
-1259 TDGFDAASADAKTG
+1259 KTG

-1292 GANAVFVKDV
+1292 GAHAVFANAV

-1322 EADYRQGTT
+1322 EADYNQGTT

-1341 MSAAFKDKVHTIAFD
+1341 MSAAYKDKVHTIAFD

>member
-50 AMAIETDTEIKAT
+50 AMATETDTEIKAT

-72 KAEKQTD
+72 KAEKQDD

-91 LALKNV
+91 LVLKNV
-97 TNKDM
+97 TNKGM

-416 YEGNKAGTNAEE
+416 YEGNRAGTNAE

-442 LNGASDKATF
+442 LNGASDRAAF
-452 ELAGDLTIKDSIVS
+452 ELAGDLTIKNSIVS

-480 TADMTGFVGT
+480 TADMTGFVGK
-490 LNVNEGKMVIE
+490 LDVKEGKMVIE

-506 YDIAAQVGV
+506 YDIAAQIGV
-515 NNSSSEAA
+515 NKGTS
-523 QLGATNVTVG
+523 GAVELDPTTVTVG
-533 QAAVTKGNAKPA
+533 QDGEPFA
-545 VKAELAMGAVQANHA
+545 KAELAMGAVQANHA
-560 INFVVNEGSTLT
+560 INFDVNEGSTLT
-572 MQSLAVG
+572 MQSLTVG
-579 TKEYTQR
+579 TKEYAQR
-586 NAEKDATPAKA
+586 TEAKADPAKA

-607 DATVTEGITI
+607 DATVTEGVTV
-617 AAGTAEKG
+617 AAGTADKA
-625 AVLTQIFGNL
+625 AVLTQTSGNL

-645 VKDDKKT
+645 VEKDQK
-652 VTAEAGTFAQT
+652 VTAQAGTFNQT
-663 AGKLTVDTL
+663 DGTLTVDTL

-683 VVTKADSVN
+683 VVTNADSVN
-692 SGNINT
+692 TGNINSPKSKT
-698 YSAQDKKGTLVIS
+698 GSLNIS

-733 LKTGVNLNGEASFV
+733 LKTGVNLDGKASFV
-747 AFTELD
+747 VFRELE

-765 NAKSTVDGKEVE
+765 NAKSQTDGKN
-777 KADILKFT
+777 DILQFT
-785 EGTLNLEGGALQV
+785 EGTVNLNGGALQV
-798 AGEAFTGKVELA
+798 AGEAFTGKVALDA
-810 QGTTANI
+810 GATANI
-817 NGDYTF
+817 DGDYTF
-823 EQVKNAGNVT
+823 EQVNNGGKAT
-833 VEGGT
+833 VGGT
-838 LTVTDSFTAT
+838 LTVTDSFTA
-848 SKAESATVGTFTVE
+848 GDFTVE
-862 NNGTPALTT
+862 NNGTLVLTS
-871 KASGLDIAKSTST
+871 KAAGLKIA
-884 EAKYT
+884 EGT
-889 AGAVINNGTITFTDA
+889 ATNNAHLINDGTITFTDA
-904 AGEFANLD
+904 AGEFASLD
-912 AVKKVKD
+912 KVAAVKD
-919 AIASSGNGLIVF
+919 AIAPSGNGLIVF
-931 GDKVTIKAEEVD
+931 GDKVTVKADAIKD
-943 KVLMDGKVTATNAEK
+943 VLQDGKVTATNAAK

-969 ATVTGVTDPLSG
+969 ATVTGVATALSG

-989 TNETA
+989 AGQTA
-994 LEVTSGLKLNGTG
+994 LTVESGLKLNGTG

-1013 GQDDKVTL
+1013 EDKTVTL
-1021 KGVSIGENGKL
+1021 KGVNIGQNGKL
-1032 TTTGAGAVVGAIVGS
+1032 TTTGAGAVVGAIAGN
-1047 SDKFGALNVAAG
+1047 GALNVAAG
-1059 DLTVKGAATLQ
+1059 DLTVKGNATVE

-1077 SALVMGKAAEAD
+1077 SALVMGKAAEA
-1089 KVVGTLEVKDN
+1089 KAVGALEVKN
-1100 ALVLGTLTA
+1100 HALVLGTLTA

-1120 GTLTADKLTATGK
+1120 GTLTADKLTANGN
-1133 VFVGSDEADVAGK
+1133 VFVGSDEEDVAGK

-1170 LNDASQVAVGTA
+1170 LNDASQVAIGSIGA
-1182 AAGSTVV
+1182 NSTVV

-1254 ASGWN
+1254 ASGWS
-1259 TDGFDAASADAKTG
+1259 TAEFEDAANKTG

-1292 GANAVFVKDV
+1292 GAHAVFANAV

-1309 LADAEFGDKVMFT
+1309 LADAEFGDKVMFS
-1322 EADYRQGTT
+1322 EAGYTQGTI

-1511 VSSTDSDFVGFSV
+1511 VSSTDSDFVGFSF
-1524 YGAKAFGQFNLAA
+1524 YGAKAFGQFNLAT

>member
-50 AMAIETDTEIKAT
+50 AMATETDTEIKAT

-72 KAEKQTD
+72 KAETQD
-79 VASSLIGTSGDK
+79 NVASSLIGTSGDK
-91 LALKNV
+91 LVLKNV
-97 TNKDM
+97 TNKGM

-134 SADHFGAVVTATTG
+134 STDHFGAVVTATTG

-162 DEVKTGEQKHNGARG
+162 DEVNTGDKQHNGTRG

-238 KVKTTIADSTF
+238 QVKTTIADATF

-288 NATNTQVVAKNV
+288 NATGTKVAATNV
-300 NFEGNK
+300 TFEGNK
-306 AVGDDGHGGAL
+306 AASADGHGGAL
-317 FLNGNTAS
+317 FVDGQGAS
-325 YTQAG
+325 YTQVG

-341 GGAIRVQDGA
+341 GGAIRVQNGA
-351 DLALT
+351 HLDLT

-370 VDTFNA
+370 VDTFKA
-376 GDVKFTDTTFTNNQA
+376 GDVKFTDTTFTNNQT

-404 VTIAVTE
+404 VTIVVTE

-428 AAAKNYEKQGDFMY
+428 AAVKKYEKQGDFMY
-442 LNGASDKATF
+442 LSNASDKATF
-452 ELAGDLTIKDSIVS
+452 ALAGDLTIKDSIVS

-480 TADMTGFVGT
+480 TADMTGFVGN
-490 LNVNEGKMVIE
+490 LNVKEGKMVIE

-506 YDIAAQVGV
+506 YDIAAQGAV
-515 NNSSSEAA
+515 NGANSGAA
-523 QLGATNVTVG
+523 GGLAATTVTVG
-533 QAAVTKGNAKPA
+533 QAAGAKPA

-560 INFVVNEGSTLT
+560 IDFVVNEGSTLT

-597 TYVGAVNITG
+597 TYVGAVTIKG
-607 DATVTEGITI
+607 DATVTEGITV
-617 AAGTAEKG
+617 AAGKADHG
-625 AVLTQIFGNL
+625 AALTQKFGNL
-635 TAKSLTVAAA
+635 TAKSLTVAAE
-645 VKDDKKT
+645 VKKDKNN
-652 VTAEAGTFAQT
+652 VTTAKAGTFTQENGT
-663 AGKLTVDTL
+663 LTVDTL
-672 TNGGTMTVNGT
+672 TNGGTMTVAGT

-692 SGNINT
+692 SGEI
-698 YSAQDKKGTLVIS
+698 KGNQSKTGSLAIA
-711 GGTFTNDGTMTFDK
+711 GGTFTNDGKMTFDK

-747 AFTELD
+747 VFKELN

-765 NAKSTVDGKEVE
+765 NAKSANTVKEN
-777 KADILKFT
+777 DTLMFT

-798 AGEAFTGKVELA
+798 ASKAFTGKVKLDTKA
-810 QGTTANI
+810 KAHV

-823 EQVKNAGNVT
+823 EQVNNAGTVT
-833 VEGGT
+833 VNGGT
-838 LTVTDSFTAT
+838 LTVTDSFTA
-848 SKAESATVGTFTVE
+848 GTFTVAD
-862 NNGTPALTT
+862 NGTLVLTS
-871 KASGLDIAKSTST
+871 KAAGLKIA
-884 EAKYT
+884 EGT
-889 AGAVINNGTITFTDA
+889 AAENIAVTNNGTITFTDA
-904 AGEFANLD
+904 AGEFAGLNKVA
-912 AVKKVKD
+912 AVKN
-919 AIASSGNGLIVF
+919 AIAPFGNGLIVF
-931 GDKVTIKAEEVD
+931 GDKVTVKAEEVD
-943 KVLMDGKVTATNAEK
+943 KVLQDGKVTATNAAK

-969 ATVTGVTDPLSG
+969 ATVTEVNSNSALSG

-989 TNETA
+989 AGQDA
-994 LEVTSGLKLNGTG
+994 LTVESGLKLNGTG

-1013 GQDDKVTL
+1013 GQDNKVTL
-1021 KGVSIGENGKL
+1021 KGVNINENGKL
-1032 TTTGAGAVVGAIVGS
+1032 TTTGAGAVVGAIAGN
-1047 SDKFGALNVAAG
+1047 GALNVAAG

-1077 SALVMGKAAEAD
+1077 SALVMGKAAEAEEA
-1089 KVVGTLEVKDN
+1089 VGKLDVQGN
-1100 ALVLGTLTA
+1100 AFVLGTLTA
-1109 GEVNLKDADVL
+1109 GEVKFKKAEVL
-1120 GTLTADKLTATGK
+1120 GTLTADKLEANET
-1133 VFVGSDEADVAGK
+1133 VFVGSDEEDVAGK

-1189 AGQGSLVALGTTD
+1189 AGQGSLVAIGTTD

-1254 ASGWN
+1254 ASGWSKAK
-1259 TDGFDAASADAKTG
+1259 FEAADNKTG

-1292 GANAVFVKDV
+1292 GAHAVFANAV

-1309 LADAEFGDKVMFT
+1309 LADAEFGDKVMFSKNG
-1322 EADYRQGTT
+1322 YKQGTT

-1341 MSAAFKDKVHTIAFD
+1341 MSAAYKDKVHTIAFD

-1511 VSSTDSDFVGFSV
+1511 VSSTDSDFVGFSF

>member
-50 AMAIETDTEIKAT
+50 AMAAETDTEIKAT

-72 KAEKQTD
+72 KAEKQND
-79 VASSLIGTSGDK
+79 VASSLIGTSGDT
-91 LALKNV
+91 LALKND

-108 DLTASSKDNVVT
+108 DLTASNKDNVVT

-162 DEVKTGEQKHNGARG
+162 DEVTTGDNPHNGTRG

-238 KVKTTIADSTF
+238 QVKTTIADATF

-254 GKQGGALQLAG
+254 GKLGGALQLSG
-265 AGETTITNTTFSEN
+265 AGKTTITNTTFSEN

-288 NATNTQVVAKNV
+288 NATNTQVVAENV
-300 NFEGNK
+300 TFEGNK
-306 AVGDDGHGGAL
+306 AASADGHGGAL
-317 FLNGNTAS
+317 LVDGQGAS

-341 GGAIRVQDGA
+341 GGAIRVQNGA
-351 DLALT
+351 HLDLT

-370 VDTFNA
+370 VDTFKA
-376 GDVKFTDTTFTNNQA
+376 GDVKFTDTTFTNNQT

-404 VTIAVTE
+404 VTIVVTE

-428 AAAKNYEKQGDFMY
+428 AAVKKYEKQGDFMY
-442 LNGASDKATF
+442 LSNASDKATF
-452 ELAGDLTIKDSIVS
+452 ALAGDLTIKDSIVS
-466 NHGTIEKTGKGTLT
+466 NHGTIEKTDKGTLT
-480 TADMTGFVGT
+480 TADMTGFVGN
-490 LNVNEGKMVIE
+490 LNVKEGKMVIE

-506 YDIAAQVGV
+506 YDIAAQGAV
-515 NNSSSEAA
+515 NGANSGAA
-523 QLGATNVTVG
+523 GGLAATTVTVG
-533 QAAVTKGNAKPA
+533 QAAGAKPA

-560 INFVVNEGSTLT
+560 IDFVVNEGSTLT

-586 NAEKDATPAKA
+586 TAAKAATPAKA

-607 DATVTEGITI
+607 DATVTEGITV
-617 AAGTAEKG
+617 AAGTAEKA
-625 AVLTQIFGNL
+625 AVLTQTFGNL

-645 VKDDKKT
+645 VKGEKDA
-652 VTAEAGTFAQT
+652 VTAQAGTFTQEAGT
-663 AGKLTVDTL
+663 LTVDTL
-672 TNGGTMTVNGT
+672 TNGGTMTVKGT
-683 VVTKADSVN
+683 VVTNADSVN
-692 SGNINT
+692 TGAINSSESKNGSLT
-698 YSAQDKKGTLVIS
+698 IA
-711 GGTFTNDGTMTFDK
+711 GGTFTNDGKMTFKK

-733 LKTGVNLNGEASFV
+733 LKTGVNLDGKASFV
-747 AFTELD
+747 VFETLD

-765 NAKSTVDGKEVE
+765 NAKSKDDG

-785 EGTLNLEGGALQV
+785 EGTVNLYGGALQV

-810 QGTTANI
+810 QGTTTNI

-823 EQVKNAGNVT
+823 EQVNNAGTTT
-833 VEGGT
+833 VGGT
-838 LTVTDSFTAT
+838 LTVTDSFTAGNFTVGNNGTLVLT
-848 SKAESATVGTFTVE
+848 SKAAGLKIAEGTATT
-862 NNGTPALTT
+862 NSNLT
-871 KASGLDIAKSTST
+871 
-884 EAKYT
+884 
-889 AGAVINNGTITFTDA
+889 NNGTITFTDA
-904 AGEFANLD
+904 AGEFADLD
-912 AVKKVKD
+912 KVAAVKK
-919 AIASSGNGLIVF
+919 AIARFGNGLIVF
-931 GDKVTIKAEEVD
+931 GDKVTIKAEEVN
-943 KVLMDGKVTATNAEK
+943 KVLKDGKVKASDVAN

-969 ATVTGVTDPLSG
+969 ATVTDVKAALSG

-989 TNETA
+989 DKQDA

-1013 GQDDKVTL
+1013 GKDNKVTL
-1021 KGVSIGENGKL
+1021 KGVNIGENGKL
-1032 TTTGAGAVVGAIVGS
+1032 TTTGAGAVVGAIAGS
-1047 SDKFGALNVAAG
+1047 GALNVAAG
-1059 DLTVKGAATLQ
+1059 DLTVKGDATVQ

-1077 SALVMGKAAEAD
+1077 SALVMGKVAEAD
-1089 KVVGTLEVKDN
+1089 KAVGALEVKEH

-1109 GEVNLKDADVL
+1109 GNVTLKDADVL
-1120 GTLTADKLTATGK
+1120 GTLTADKLAATGT
-1133 VFVGSDEADVAGK
+1133 VCVGSDEDDAAGK
-1146 LVVNELVSGTVFA
+1146 LVVNELGSATVFA
-1159 DPAWKDGHILS
+1159 APAWKDGNILS

-1232 GGKTYD
+1232 GGKTYN

-1254 ASGWN
+1254 ASGWS
-1259 TDGFDAASADAKTG
+1259 TAEFKAAANKTG

-1286 NTIDKT
+1286 NTIDTT
-1292 GANAVFVKDV
+1292 GANAVFANAV

-1309 LADAEFGDKVMFT
+1309 LADAEFGDKVMFS
-1322 EADYRQGTT
+1322 EAGYTPDTT
-1331 GAITFNGDRL
+1331 GVITFNGDRL
-1341 MSAAFKDKVHTIAFD
+1341 MSAALKDKVHTIAFD

-1427 DAISAF
+1427 DALSAF

>member
-50 AMAIETDTEIKAT
+50 AMATETDTEIKAT

-91 LALKNV
+91 LVALKNV

-120 LKNGSVSNFSGKVT
+120 LKNGSVSNFSGKVI
-134 SADHFGAVVTATTG
+134 SEDHFGAVVTATTG

-162 DEVKTGEQKHNGARG
+162 DEVQTGAQKHNGARG

-416 YEGNKAGTNAEE
+416 YEGNRAGTNAE

-442 LNGASDKATF
+442 LNGASDRAAF

-480 TADMTGFVGT
+480 TADMTGFVGK
-490 LNVNEGKMVIE
+490 LDVKEGKMVIE

-506 YDIAAQVGV
+506 YDIAAQIGV
-515 NNSSSEAA
+515 NKGTS
-523 QLGATNVTVG
+523 GAVELDPTTVTVG
-533 QAAVTKGNAKPA
+533 QQDS
-545 VKAELAMGAVQANHA
+545 KAELAMGAVQANHA
-560 INFVVNEGSTLT
+560 INFVVNKGSTLT

-579 TKEYTQR
+579 TKEYAQR
-586 NAEKDATPAKA
+586 TEAKADPAKA
-597 TYVGAVNITG
+597 TYVGAVNIKG
-607 DATVTEGITI
+607 DATVTEGITV
-617 AAGTAEKG
+617 AAGTADQ
-625 AVLTQIFGNL
+625 AAALTQTSGNL

-645 VKDDKKT
+645 VKGEKDA
-652 VTAEAGTFAQT
+652 VTAKAGTFSQEADGT
-663 AGKLTVDTL
+663 LTVDTL
-672 TNGGTMTVNGT
+672 TNGGTMTVKGT
-683 VVTKADSVN
+683 VVTNADSVN
-692 SGNINT
+692 TGAINSYESKT
-698 YSAQDKKGTLVIS
+698 GSLTIA
-711 GGTFTNDGTMTFDK
+711 GGTFTNDGKMTFKK

-733 LKTGVNLNGEASFV
+733 LKTGVNLDGKASFV
-747 AFTELD
+747 VFETLD

-765 NAKSTVDGKEVE
+765 NAKSKDDG

-785 EGTLNLEGGALQV
+785 EGTVNLNGGALQV
-798 AGEAFTGKVELA
+798 AGEAFTGKVALDA
-810 QGTTANI
+810 GATANI

-823 EQVKNAGNVT
+823 EQVNNGGKAT
-833 VEGGT
+833 VGGT
-838 LTVTDSFTAT
+838 LTVTDSFTAGDFTVADNGTLVLT
-848 SKAESATVGTFTVE
+848 SKAAGLKITEGAATT
-862 NNGTPALTT
+862 NSNLT
-871 KASGLDIAKSTST
+871 
-884 EAKYT
+884 
-889 AGAVINNGTITFTDA
+889 NNGTITFTDA
-904 AGEFANLD
+904 AGEFADLNKVAD
-912 AVKKVKD
+912 VKN
-919 AIASSGNGLIVF
+919 AIAHSGNGLIVF
-931 GDKVTIKAEEVD
+931 GDKVTIKAEEVN
-943 KVLMDGKVTATNAEK
+943 KVLKDGKVKASDVAD
-958 LAGVELEQFKD
+958 LAGVELEQFKN
-969 ATVTGVTDPLSG
+969 ATVTSVTDPLSG

-989 TNETA
+989 DKQNA
-994 LEVTSGLKLNGTG
+994 LEVTFGLKLNGTG

-1013 GQDDKVTL
+1013 DQDNKVTL
-1021 KGVSIGENGKL
+1021 KGVNIGQNGKL
-1032 TTTGAGAVVGAIVGS
+1032 TTTGAGAVVGAIAGEN
-1047 SDKFGALNVAAG
+1047 GALNVAAG
-1059 DLTVKGAATLQ
+1059 DLTVKGNATVE

-1089 KVVGTLEVKDN
+1089 KAVGALEVKN
-1100 ALVLGTLTA
+1100 HALVLGTLTA

-1120 GTLTADKLTATGK
+1120 GTLTADKLTATGT
-1133 VFVGSDEADVAGK
+1133 VCVGSDEDDVAGK

-1159 DPAWKDGHILS
+1159 DPAWKDGLGLS

-1182 AAGSTVV
+1182 AKDSTVV

-1259 TDGFDAASADAKTG
+1259 TDKFNDASVDAKTG

-1292 GANAVFVKDV
+1292 GAHAVFVKDV
-1302 TNNGTIY
+1302 INNGTIY

-1322 EADYRQGTT
+1322 KADYKQGTT

>member
-50 AMAIETDTEIKAT
+50 AMATETDTEIKAT

-317 FLNGNTAS
+317 SLNGNTAS

-391 GGWGGALRINGGN
+391 GGWGGALRINDGN

-416 YEGNKAGTNAEE
+416 YEGNRAGTNAE

-442 LNGASDKATF
+442 LNGASDRAAF

-480 TADMTGFVGT
+480 TADMTGFVGK
-490 LNVNEGKMVIE
+490 LDVKEGKMVIE

-506 YDIAAQVGV
+506 YDIAAQIGV
-515 NNSSSEAA
+515 NNGSNDAVALAA
-523 QLGATNVTVG
+523 TTVTVG
-533 QAAVTKGNAKPA
+533 QKDS
-545 VKAELAMGAVQANHA
+545 KAELAMGAVQANHA
-560 INFVVNEGSTLT
+560 INFVVNNGSTLT

-579 TKEYTQR
+579 TKEYAQR
-586 NAEKDATPAKA
+586 TEAKADPAKA
-597 TYVGAVNITG
+597 TYVGAVNIMG
-607 DATVTEGITI
+607 DATVTEGITV
-617 AAGTAEKG
+617 AAGTADQ
-625 AVLTQIFGNL
+625 AAALTQTSGNL

-645 VKDDKKT
+645 VKGEKDA
-652 VTAEAGTFAQT
+652 VTAQAGTFTQE

-672 TNGGTMTVNGT
+672 TNGGTMTVKDT

-692 SGNINT
+692 TGAINS
-698 YSAQDKKGTLVIS
+698 YDSKKGSLTIA

-733 LKTGVNLNGEASFV
+733 LKTGVNLNGKASFV
-747 AFTELD
+747 VFQTLD

-765 NAKSTVDGKEVE
+765 NAKSQVDGKEVE

-785 EGTLNLEGGALQV
+785 EGTVKLNGGALQV

-810 QGTTANI
+810 AGATANI

-823 EQVKNAGNVT
+823 EQVNNGGTAT
-833 VEGGT
+833 VGGT
-838 LTVTDSFTAT
+838 LTVTDSFTA
-848 SKAESATVGTFTVE
+848 GTFTVD
-862 NNGTPALTT
+862 NNGTLVLTT
-871 KASGLDIAKSTST
+871 KAAGLKIA
-884 EAKYT
+884 EGT
-889 AGAVINNGTITFTDA
+889 ATTNSNLTNNGTITFTDA
-904 AGEFANLD
+904 AGEFADLD
-912 AVKKVKD
+912 KVAAVKN
-919 AIASSGNGLIVF
+919 AIARSGNGLIVF
-931 GDKVTIKAEEVD
+931 GDKVTIKAEEVN
-943 KVLMDGKVTATNAEK
+943 KVLKDGKVKASDVAN

-969 ATVTGVTDPLSG
+969 ATVTGVDAALSG

-989 TNETA
+989 AGQTA
-994 LEVTSGLKLNGTG
+994 LTVESGLKLNGTG

-1013 GQDDKVTL
+1013 KDKTVTL
-1021 KGVSIGENGKL
+1021 QGVNIGEYGKL
-1032 TTTGAGAVVGAIVGS
+1032 TTTGAGAVVGVIAGNGG
-1047 SDKFGALNVAAG
+1047 KFGALNVAAG
-1059 DLTVKGAATLQ
+1059 DLTVKGAAALQ

-1077 SALVMGKAAEAD
+1077 SALVMGKAAETATA
-1089 KVVGTLEVKDN
+1089 VGDLEVKGS

-1109 GEVNLKDADVL
+1109 GNVTLKDADVL
-1120 GTLTADKLTATGK
+1120 GTLTADKLAATGT
-1133 VFVGSDEADVAGK
+1133 VCVGSDEDDVAGK

-1259 TDGFDAASADAKTG
+1259 TDGFDAASVDAKTG

-1322 EADYRQGTT
+1322 EADYRLGTT

>member
-50 AMAIETDTEIKAT
+50 AMATETDTEIKAT

-79 VASSLIGTSGDK
+79 VASSLIGTSGDT
-91 LALKNV
+91 LVLKNV

-108 DLTASSKDNVVT
+108 DLTASNKDNVVT

-134 SADHFGAVVTATTG
+134 SANHFGAVVIATTG

-162 DEVKTGEQKHNGARG
+162 DEVTTGDNKHNGTRG

-200 GGAINVWSNGENT
+200 GGAINVWSDGENT
-213 VKITDSTFTGN
+213 VKIADSTFTGN
-224 ATKSHGGAVYITGS
+224 ATKSHGGAVYITGPQ
-238 KVKTTIADSTF
+238 VKTTIADATF

-254 GKQGGALQLAG
+254 GNLGGALQLSYAG
-265 AGETTITNTTFSEN
+265 KTTITNTTFSEN

-288 NATNTQVVAKNV
+288 NATNTQVVAENV
-300 NFEGNK
+300 TFEGNK
-306 AVGDDGHGGAL
+306 AASADGHGGAL
-317 FLNGNTAS
+317 SVDGQGAS

-341 GGAIRVQDGA
+341 GGAIRVQNGA
-351 DLALT
+351 DLDLK

-370 VDTFNA
+370 VDTFKA
-376 GDVKFTDTTFTNNQA
+376 DDVTFTDTTFTNNQA
-391 GGWGGALRINGGN
+391 GGCGGALRINDGN

-428 AAAKNYEKQGDFMY
+428 AAVKKYEKQGDFMY
-442 LNGASDKATF
+442 LSKASDKATF
-452 ELAGDLTIKDSIVS
+452 ALAGDLTIKDSIVS

-480 TADMTGFVGT
+480 TADMTGFVGN
-490 LNVNEGKMVIE
+490 LDVKEGKMVIE

-506 YDIAAQVGV
+506 YDIAAQGAV
-515 NNSSSEAA
+515 NGANSGAA
-523 QLGATNVTVG
+523 GGFAATTVTVG
-533 QAAVTKGNAKPA
+533 QAAGAKPA

-560 INFVVNEGSTLT
+560 IDFVVNEGSTLT

-597 TYVGAVNITG
+597 TYVGAVTIKG

-617 AAGTAEKG
+617 AAGTADQG
-625 AVLTQIFGNL
+625 AVLTQKSGNL

-645 VKDDKKT
+645 VKGEKDA
-652 VTAEAGTFAQT
+652 VTAQAGTFTQE

-672 TNGGTMTVNGT
+672 TNGGTMTVKGT
-683 VVTKADSVN
+683 VVTNADSVN
-692 SGNINT
+692 TGAINSYESKT
-698 YSAQDKKGTLVIS
+698 GSLTIA

-725 ITVEDGAT
+725 ITVADGAT
-733 LKTGVNLNGEASFV
+733 LKTGINLDGTASFV
-747 AFTELD
+747 VFQELD

-765 NAKSTVDGKEVE
+765 NAKSKVDG

-785 EGTLNLEGGALQV
+785 EGTVKLNGGALQV

-810 QGTTANI
+810 EDATANI

-823 EQVKNAGNVT
+823 EQVNNNGGTAT
-833 VEGGT
+833 VGGT
-838 LTVTDSFTAT
+838 LTVTDSFTAG
-848 SKAESATVGTFTVE
+848 EFTVE
-862 NNGTPALTT
+862 NNGTLVLTS
-871 KASGLDIAKSTST
+871 KAAGLKITDGTAT
-884 EAKYT
+884 ENT
-889 AGAVINNGTITFTDA
+889 NLTNNGTITFTDA
-904 AGEFANLD
+904 AGEFASLD
-912 AVKKVKD
+912 RVAAVKN

-931 GDKVTIKAEEVD
+931 GDKVTVKADVIKD
-943 KVLMDGKVTATNAEK
+943 VLKDGKVTATNAAK

-969 ATVTGVTDPLSG
+969 ATVTEVNSALSG

-989 TNETA
+989 AGEDA
-994 LEVTSGLKLNGTG
+994 LTVESGLKLNGTG

-1021 KGVSIGENGKL
+1021 KGVNIGDNGKL
-1032 TTTGAGAVVGAIVGS
+1032 TTTGAGAVVGAIAGN
-1047 SDKFGALNVAAG
+1047 GALNVAAG
-1059 DLTVKGAATLQ
+1059 DLTVKGDAALQ

-1077 SALVMGKAAEAD
+1077 SALVMGKAAEA
-1089 KVVGTLEVKDN
+1089 KAVGALEVN
-1100 ALVLGTLTA
+1100 NHARVLGTLTA

-1120 GTLTADKLTATGK
+1120 GTLTADKLTANGN
-1133 VFVGSDEADVAGK
+1133 VFVGSDEEDVAGK
-1146 LVVNELVSGTVFA
+1146 LVVNELRSATVFA
-1159 DPAWKDGHILS
+1159 APAWKDGNILS

-1254 ASGWN
+1254 ASGWSTAEFKAPAN
-1259 TDGFDAASADAKTG
+1259 KTG

-1292 GANAVFVKDV
+1292 GAYAVFANAV

-1309 LADAEFGDKVMFT
+1309 LADAEFGDKVMFST
-1322 EADYRQGTT
+1322 DDYKQGTT

-1341 MSAAFKDKVHTIAFD
+1341 MSAAYKDKVHTIAFD

>member
-50 AMAIETDTEIKAT
+50 AMATETDTEIKAT

-72 KAEKQTD
+72 KADKQTD

-91 LALKNV
+91 LALKNF

-120 LKNGSVSNFSGKVT
+120 LKNGNVSNFSGKVT

-162 DEVKTGEQKHNGARG
+162 DEVKTGDNRHNGTRG

-200 GGAINVWSNGENT
+200 GGAINVWSNGKNT

-238 KVKTTIADSTF
+238 QVKTTIADATF

-370 VDTFNA
+370 VDTFKA

-428 AAAKNYEKQGDFMY
+428 AAVKKYEKQGDFMY
-442 LNGASDKATF
+442 LSNASATF
-452 ELAGDLTIKDSIVS
+452 ALAGDLTIKDSIVS

-480 TADMTGFVGT
+480 TADMTGFVGK
-490 LNVNEGKMVIE
+490 LNVQEGKMVIE

-506 YDIAAQVGV
+506 YDIDAQIGV
-515 NNSSSEAA
+515 NNGSKDAVG
-523 QLGATNVTVG
+523 LTATTVTVG
-533 QAAVTKGNAKPA
+533 QQDS
-545 VKAELAMGAVQANHA
+545 KAELAMGAVQANHA
-560 INFVVNEGSTLT
+560 INFVVNKGSTLT

-579 TKEYTQR
+579 TKEYAQR
-586 NAEKDATPAKA
+586 TEAKADPAKA
-597 TYVGAVNITG
+597 TYVGAVNIKG
-607 DATVTEGITI
+607 DATVTEGITV
-617 AAGTAEKG
+617 AAGTADQ
-625 AVLTQIFGNL
+625 AAALTQTSGNL

-645 VKDDKKT
+645 VKGEKDA
-652 VTAEAGTFAQT
+652 VTAKAGTFSQEADGT
-663 AGKLTVDTL
+663 LTVDTL
-672 TNGGTMTVNGT
+672 TNGGTMTVKGT
-683 VVTKADSVN
+683 VVTNADSVN
-692 SGNINT
+692 TGAINSYESKT
-698 YSAQDKKGTLVIS
+698 GSLTIA
-711 GGTFTNDGTMTFDK
+711 GGTFTNDGKMTFKK

-733 LKTGVNLNGEASFV
+733 LKTGVNLDGKASFV
-747 AFTELD
+747 VFETLD

-765 NAKSTVDGKEVE
+765 NAKSKDDG

-785 EGTLNLEGGALQV
+785 EGTVNLNGGALQV

-810 QGTTANI
+810 KDATAHI

-823 EQVKNAGNVT
+823 EQVNNGGTAT
-833 VEGGT
+833 VGGT
-838 LTVTDSFTAT
+838 LTVTDSFTAGQF
-848 SKAESATVGTFTVE
+848 KVE
-862 NNGTPALTT
+862 NNGTLVLTS
-871 KASGLDIAKSTST
+871 KAAGLKIT
-884 EAKYT
+884 EGVAT
-889 AGAVINNGTITFTDA
+889 TNSNLTNNGTITFTDA
-904 AGEFANLD
+904 AGEFADLGKVA
-912 AVKKVKD
+912 AVKN
-919 AIASSGNGLIVF
+919 AIARFGNGLIVF
-931 GDKVTIKAEEVD
+931 GDKVTIKAEEVN
-943 KVLMDGKVTATNAEK
+943 KVLTDGKVKADDVAS

-969 ATVTGVTDPLSG
+969 ATVTDVQAALSG

-989 TNETA
+989 TGQTA
-994 LEVTSGLKLNGTG
+994 LTVDSGLKLNGTG

-1013 GQDDKVTL
+1013 GQNNKVTL
-1021 KGVSIGENGKL
+1021 KGVSIGQNGKL
-1032 TTTGAGAVVGAIVGS
+1032 TTTGAGAVVGAIAS
-1047 SDKFGALNVAAG
+1047 ETGALNVAAG
-1059 DLTVKGAATLQ
+1059 DLTVKGAAALQ

-1077 SALVMGKAAEAD
+1077 SALVMGKAAEAEEA
-1089 KVVGTLEVKDN
+1089 VGKLDVKGD

-1120 GTLTADKLTATGK
+1120 GTLTADKLTATGT
-1133 VFVGSDEADVAGK
+1133 VCVGSDEDDAAGK

-1170 LNDASQVAVGTA
+1170 LNDASQVAIGSIGA
-1182 AAGSTVV
+1182 NSTVV

-1259 TDGFDAASADAKTG
+1259 TDGFDAASVDAKTG

-1292 GANAVFVKDV
+1292 GAHAVFANPV

-1322 EADYRQGTT
+1322 EADYKQGTT

-1341 MSAAFKDKVHTIAFD
+1341 MSAALKDKVHTIAFD

-1427 DAISAF
+1427 DALSAF

-1486 VVDGYTLGAAFTV
+1486 VVSGYTLGAAFTV

>member
-50 AMAIETDTEIKAT
+50 AMATETDTEIKTT
-63 DTALKATFT
+63 DTTLKATFT
-72 KAEKQTD
+72 KAETQAD
-79 VASSLIGTSGDK
+79 VTGSLIGTSETK
-91 LALKNV
+91 LVLKNV
-97 TNKDM
+97 TNNGM

-108 DLTASSKDNVVT
+108 DLTASSKDDVVT

-134 SADHFGAVVTATTG
+134 SGNHFGAVITATTG

-162 DEVKTGEQKHNGARG
+162 DEVKTGDKDKQHNGTRG

-183 ANLEV
+183 ANLDV
-188 AKSTF
+188 ANSTF

-200 GGAINVWSNGENT
+200 GGAINVWSDGENT
-213 VKITDSTFTGN
+213 VKIADSTFTGN

-238 KVKTTIADSTF
+238 QVKTTIADSTF

-254 GKQGGALQLAG
+254 GKLGGALQLAG

-370 VDTFNA
+370 VDTWNA
-376 GDVKFTDTTFTNNQA
+376 GNVKFTDTIFTNNQA

-428 AAAKNYEKQGDFMY
+428 AAVKKFEKQGDFMY
-442 LNGASDKATF
+442 LSNATDTASF

-480 TADMTGFVGT
+480 TADMTGFVGK
-490 LNVNEGKMVIE
+490 LDVKEGKMVIE

-506 YDIAAQVGV
+506 YDIAAQIGV
-515 NNSSSEAA
+515 NNGSNDAVELAA
-523 QLGATNVTVG
+523 TTVTVG
-533 QAAVTKGNAKPA
+533 QADKSA

-607 DATVTEGITI
+607 DATVTEGITV
-617 AAGTAEKG
+617 AAGTAKTA
-625 AVLTQIFGNL
+625 AVLTQTSSNL
-635 TAKSLTVAAA
+635 TAKSLAVAAE
-645 VKDDKKT
+645 VKNDKKE
-652 VTAEAGTFAQT
+652 VTAKAGMFAQT
-663 AGKLTVDTL
+663 TGSTLTVDTL
-672 TNGGTMTVNGT
+672 TNGGTMTVGGT

-692 SGNINT
+692 TGAINSYESKT
-698 YSAQDKKGTLVIS
+698 GSLTIA
-711 GGTFTNDGTMTFDK
+711 GGTFTNDGTMTFNK

-733 LKTGVNLNGEASFV
+733 LKTGVNLDGKASFV
-747 AFTELD
+747 VFETLD

-765 NAKSTVDGKEVE
+765 NAKSKVDGKEV
-777 KADILKFT
+777 DTLKFT
-785 EGTLNLEGGALQV
+785 EGTVNLNGGALQV

-810 QGTTANI
+810 AGAAANI

-823 EQVKNAGNVT
+823 EQVNNGGTAT
-833 VEGGT
+833 VGGT
-838 LTVTDSFTAT
+838 LTVTDSF
-848 SKAESATVGTFTVE
+848 KAGTFTVE
-862 NNGTPALTT
+862 NNGTLALTT
-871 KASGLDIAKSTST
+871 KAAGLKIDKGTVAEDIAVT
-884 EAKYT
+884 
-889 AGAVINNGTITFTDA
+889 NNGTITFTDA
-904 AGEFANLD
+904 AGEFATLED
-912 AVKKVKD
+912 VQTVKEKL
-919 AIASSGNGLIVF
+919 ASSGNGLIVF
-931 GDKVTIKAEEVD
+931 GDKVTVKADAIKD
-943 KVLMDGKVTATNAEK
+943 VLKDGKVKASDVAN

-969 ATVTGVTDPLSG
+969 ATVTGVDAALSG
-981 SFGKVELA
+981 SFGMVELA
-989 TNETA
+989 DNQTA
-994 LEVTSGLKLNGTG
+994 LKVTSDLKLNGTG
-1007 DLVTVK
+1007 DLVTGK
-1013 GQDDKVTL
+1013 GQGDKVTL
-1021 KGVSIGENGKL
+1021 QGVNIDGNAKL
-1032 TTTGAGAVVGAIVGS
+1032 TTTGAGAVVGAIAGEN
-1047 SDKFGALNVAAG
+1047 GALNVAAG
-1059 DLTVKGAATLQ
+1059 DLTVKGAATVKDF
-1070 NLTVAAD
+1070 TVAAD
-1077 SALVMGKAAEAD
+1077 SALVMGKAAETATA
-1089 KVVGTLEVKDN
+1089 VGDLEVKDY

-1109 GEVNLKDADVL
+1109 GKVTLREADVF
-1120 GTLTADKLTATGK
+1120 GTLTADKLDATD
-1133 VFVGSDEADVAGK
+1133 VVLVGSDEEDVAGM
-1146 LVVNELVSGTVFA
+1146 LVVNELASGTVFA

-1247 TIAGNVI
+1247 TIDGNVI
-1254 ASGWN
+1254 ASGWS
-1259 TDGFDAASADAKTG
+1259 TAEFEAADNKTG

-1292 GANAVFVKDV
+1292 GAHAVFANAV

-1309 LADAEFGDKVMFT
+1309 LADAEFGDKVMFSDGGYT
-1322 EADYRQGTT
+1322 QGTT

-1341 MSAAFKDKVHTIAFD
+1341 MSAARKDNVHTIAFD

-1427 DAISAF
+1427 DALSAF

-1443 LAQRAEGVTVWA
+1443 LAQHAEGVTVWA

-1486 VVDGYTLGAAFTV
+1486 VVSGYTLGAAFTV

-1524 YGAKAFGQFNLAA
+1524 YGSKAFGQFNLAA

-1652 GINGVAATSALST
+1652 GINGVATTSALST

>member
-50 AMAIETDTEIKAT
+50 AMATETDTEIKAT

-288 NATNTQVVAKNV
+288 NATGTKVAATNV
-300 NFEGNK
+300 TFEGNK
-306 AVGDDGHGGAL
+306 AASADGHGGAL
-317 FLNGNTAS
+317 FVDGQGAS

-351 DLALT
+351 DLALN

-376 GDVKFTDTTFTNNQA
+376 GDVTFTNTTFTNNQA

-428 AAAKNYEKQGDFMY
+428 AAVKKYEKQGDFMY
-442 LNGASDKATF
+442 LSNASDKATF
-452 ELAGDLTIKDSIVS
+452 ALAGDLTIKDSIVS

-480 TADMTGFVGT
+480 TADMTGFVGN
-490 LNVNEGKMVIE
+490 LDVKEGKMVIE

-506 YDIAAQVGV
+506 YDIAAQIGV
-515 NNSSSEAA
+515 NNGSNDAVA
-523 QLGATNVTVG
+523 LDATTVTVG
-533 QAAVTKGNAKPA
+533 QQDS
-545 VKAELAMGAVQANHA
+545 KAELAMGAVQANHA
-560 INFVVNEGSTLT
+560 IDFVVNKGSTLT

-579 TKEYTQR
+579 TKEYAQR
-586 NAEKDATPAKA
+586 TEAKADPAKA
-597 TYVGAVNITG
+597 TYVGAVNIKG
-607 DATVTEGITI
+607 DATVTEGITV
-617 AAGTAEKG
+617 AAGTADQ
-625 AVLTQIFGNL
+625 AAALTQTSGNL

-645 VKDDKKT
+645 VKGEKDA
-652 VTAEAGTFAQT
+652 VTAQAGTFTQE

-672 TNGGTMTVNGT
+672 TNGGTMTVKDT

-692 SGNINT
+692 TGAINS
-698 YSAQDKKGTLVIS
+698 YDSKKGSLTIA

-733 LKTGVNLNGEASFV
+733 LKTGVNLNGKASFV
-747 AFTELD
+747 VFQILD

-765 NAKSTVDGKEVE
+765 NAKSQTDGKN
-777 KADILKFT
+777 DILQFT
-785 EGTLNLEGGALQV
+785 EGKVYLNGGALQV
-798 AGEAFTGKVELA
+798 AGEAFTGKVALA
-810 QGTTANI
+810 QGTTTYI

-823 EQVKNAGNVT
+823 EQVNNAGTTT
-833 VEGGT
+833 VGGT
-838 LTVTDSFTAT
+838 LTVTDSFTA
-848 SKAESATVGTFTVE
+848 GTFKVD
-862 NNGTPALTT
+862 NNGTLVLTT
-871 KASGLDIAKSTST
+871 KAAGLKIA
-884 EAKYT
+884 EGT
-889 AGAVINNGTITFTDA
+889 ATTNSNLTNDGTITFTDA
-904 AGEFANLD
+904 AGEFADLKKVA
-912 AVKKVKD
+912 AVKN
-919 AIASSGNGLIVF
+919 AIAPSGNGLIVF
-931 GDKVTIKAEEVD
+931 GDKVTIKAEEVN
-943 KVLMDGKVTATNAEK
+943 KVLKDGKVKASDVAN

-969 ATVTGVTDPLSG
+969 ATVTGVDAALSG

-989 TNETA
+989 AGQTA
-994 LEVTSGLKLNGTG
+994 LTVESGLKLNGTG
-1007 DLVTVK
+1007 DLVTVTK
-1013 GQDDKVTL
+1013 DQTVTL
-1021 KGVSIGENGKL
+1021 QGVNIGEYGKL
-1032 TTTGAGAVVGAIVGS
+1032 TTTGAGAVVGAIAGNGG
-1047 SDKFGALNVAAG
+1047 KFGALNVAAG
-1059 DLTVKGAATLQ
+1059 DLTVKGAAALQ

-1077 SALVMGKAAEAD
+1077 SALVMGKAAETATA
-1089 KVVGTLEVKDN
+1089 VGDLEVKGS
-1100 ALVLGTLTA
+1100 ARVLGTLTA
-1109 GEVNLKDADVL
+1109 GNVTLKDADVL
-1120 GTLTADKLTATGK
+1120 GTLTADKLAATGT
-1133 VFVGSDEADVAGK
+1133 VCVGSDEDDVAGK

-1159 DPAWKDGHILS
+1159 APAWKDGHILS

-1259 TDGFDAASADAKTG
+1259 KDGFGAASVDAKTG

-1341 MSAAFKDKVHTIAFD
+1341 MSAALKDKVHTIAFD

-1486 VVDGYTLGAAFTV
+1486 VVSGYTLGAAFTV

>member
-50 AMAIETDTEIKAT
+50 AMATETDTEIKAT

-72 KAEKQTD
+72 KAETQD
-79 VASSLIGTSGDK
+79 NVASSLIGTSGDK
-91 LALKNV
+91 LVLKNV
-97 TNKDM
+97 TNKGM

-134 SADHFGAVVTATTG
+134 STDHFGAVVTATTG

-162 DEVKTGEQKHNGARG
+162 DEVNTGDKQHNGTRG

-238 KVKTTIADSTF
+238 QVKTTIADATF

-288 NATNTQVVAKNV
+288 NATGTKVAATNV
-300 NFEGNK
+300 TFEGNK
-306 AVGDDGHGGAL
+306 AASADGHGGAL
-317 FLNGNTAS
+317 FVDGQGAS
-325 YTQAG
+325 YTQVG

-341 GGAIRVQDGA
+341 GGAIRVQNGA
-351 DLALT
+351 HLDLT

-370 VDTFNA
+370 VDTFKA
-376 GDVKFTDTTFTNNQA
+376 GDVKFTDTTFTNNQT

-404 VTIAVTE
+404 VTIVVTE

-428 AAAKNYEKQGDFMY
+428 AAVKKYEKQGDFMY
-442 LNGASDKATF
+442 LSNASDKATF
-452 ELAGDLTIKDSIVS
+452 ALAGDLTIKDSIVS
-466 NHGTIEKTGKGTLT
+466 NHGTIEKTDKGTLT
-480 TADMTGFVGT
+480 TADMTGFVGN
-490 LNVNEGKMVIE
+490 LNVKEGKMVIE

-506 YDIAAQVGV
+506 YDIAAQGAV
-515 NNSSSEAA
+515 NGANSGAA
-523 QLGATNVTVG
+523 GGLAATTVTVG
-533 QAAVTKGNAKPA
+533 QAAGAKPA

-560 INFVVNEGSTLT
+560 IDFVVNEGSTLT

-586 NAEKDATPAKA
+586 TAAKAATPAKA
-597 TYVGAVNITG
+597 TYVGAVNIRG
-607 DATVTEGITI
+607 DATVTEGITV
-617 AAGTAEKG
+617 AAGTAEKA
-625 AVLTQIFGNL
+625 AVLTQTSGDL

-645 VKDDKKT
+645 VKGEKDA
-652 VTAEAGTFAQT
+652 VTAQAGTFTQEAGT
-663 AGKLTVDTL
+663 LTVDTL
-672 TNGGTMTVNGT
+672 TNGGTMTVKGT
-683 VVTKADSVN
+683 VVTNADSVN
-692 SGNINT
+692 TGAINSSESKNGSLT
-698 YSAQDKKGTLVIS
+698 IA
-711 GGTFTNDGTMTFDK
+711 GGTFTNDGKMTFKK

-733 LKTGVNLNGEASFV
+733 LKTGVNLDGKASFV
-747 AFTELD
+747 VFETLD

-765 NAKSTVDGKEVE
+765 NAKSKDDG

-785 EGTLNLEGGALQV
+785 EGTVNLYGGALQV

-810 QGTTANI
+810 QGTTTNI

-823 EQVKNAGNVT
+823 EQVNNAGTTT
-833 VEGGT
+833 VGGT
-838 LTVTDSFTAT
+838 LTVTDSFTAGNFTVGNNGTLVLT
-848 SKAESATVGTFTVE
+848 SKAAGLKIAEGTATT
-862 NNGTPALTT
+862 NSNLT
-871 KASGLDIAKSTST
+871 
-884 EAKYT
+884 
-889 AGAVINNGTITFTDA
+889 NNGTITFTDA
-904 AGEFANLD
+904 AGEFADLD
-912 AVKKVKD
+912 KVAAVKK
-919 AIASSGNGLIVF
+919 AIARSGNGLIVF
-931 GDKVTIKAEEVD
+931 GDKVTIKAEEVN
-943 KVLMDGKVTATNAEK
+943 KVLKDGKVKASDVAN

-969 ATVTGVTDPLSG
+969 ATVTDVKAALSG

-989 TNETA
+989 DKQGA

-1013 GQDDKVTL
+1013 GKDNKVTL
-1021 KGVSIGENGKL
+1021 KGVNIGENGKL
-1032 TTTGAGAVVGAIVGS
+1032 TTTGAGAVVGAIAGS
-1047 SDKFGALNVAAG
+1047 GALNVAAG
-1059 DLTVKGAATLQ
+1059 DLTVKGDATVQ

-1077 SALVMGKAAEAD
+1077 SALVMGKVAEAD
-1089 KVVGTLEVKDN
+1089 KAVGDLEVKEH

-1109 GEVNLKDADVL
+1109 GNVTLKDADVL
-1120 GTLTADKLTATGK
+1120 GTLTADKLAATGT
-1133 VFVGSDEADVAGK
+1133 VCVGSDEDDAAGK
-1146 LVVNELVSGTVFA
+1146 LVVNELGSATVFA
-1159 DPAWKDGHILS
+1159 APAWKDGNILS

-1232 GGKTYD
+1232 GGKTYN

-1254 ASGWN
+1254 ASGWS
-1259 TDGFDAASADAKTG
+1259 TAEFKAAANKTG

-1292 GANAVFVKDV
+1292 GAHAVFANAV

-1309 LADAEFGDKVMFT
+1309 LADAEFGDKVMFS
-1322 EADYRQGTT
+1322 EAGYTQGTI

-1511 VSSTDSDFVGFSV
+1511 VSSTDSDFVGFSF

>member
-50 AMAIETDTEIKAT
+50 AMATETDTEIKAT

-72 KAEKQTD
+72 KAGKQDD

-91 LALKNV
+91 LVLKNV
-97 TNKDM
+97 INKGM

-162 DEVKTGEQKHNGARG
+162 DEVTTGDNPHNGTRG

-224 ATKSHGGAVYITGS
+224 ATKSHGGA
-238 KVKTTIADSTF
+238 
-249 SKNTS
+249 
-254 GKQGGALQLAG
+254 LQLAG

-279 AAGTFGGAI
+279 AAGIFGGAI
-288 NATNTQVVAKNV
+288 NATNTKVVATNV
-300 NFEGNK
+300 NFERNK
-306 AVGDDGHGGAL
+306 AVEHGGAL
-317 FLNGNTAS
+317 FLDGNTDS
-325 YTQAG
+325 HTQAG

-341 GGAIRVQDGA
+341 GGAIRVQNEA
-351 DLALT
+351 DLDLA

-370 VDTFNA
+370 VDTYNA

-391 GGWGGALRINGGN
+391 GGWGGALRINGNN

-428 AAAKNYEKQGDFMY
+428 AAVKKYEKQGDFMY
-442 LNGASDKATF
+442 LSNASDKATF
-452 ELAGDLTIKDSIVS
+452 ALAGDLTIKDSIVS

-480 TADMTGFVGT
+480 TADMTGFVGN
-490 LNVNEGKMVIE
+490 LDVKEGKMVIE

-506 YDIAAQVGV
+506 YDIDAQIGV
-515 NNSSSEAA
+515 NNGSNDVVALAA
-523 QLGATNVTVG
+523 TTVTVG
-533 QAAVTKGNAKPA
+533 QKDS
-545 VKAELAMGAVQANHA
+545 KAELAMGAVQANHA
-560 INFVVNEGSTLT
+560 IDFVVNEGSTLT

-586 NAEKDATPAKA
+586 TAVAKGDTPATA
-597 TYVGAVNITG
+597 TYVGNVEIKGN
-607 DATVTEGITI
+607 ATVTEGITV
-617 AAGTAEKG
+617 AAGTANQV
-625 AVLTQIFGNL
+625 AALTQTSGNL

-645 VKDDKKT
+645 VKGEKDA
-652 VTAEAGTFAQT
+652 VTAQAGKFTQEAGT
-663 AGKLTVDTL
+663 LTVDTL
-672 TNGGTMTVNGT
+672 TNGGTMTVKGT
-683 VVTKADSVN
+683 VVTNADSVN
-692 SGNINT
+692 TGAINSSESKNGSLT
-698 YSAQDKKGTLVIS
+698 IA
-711 GGTFTNDGTMTFDK
+711 GGTFTNDGKMTFKK

-733 LKTGVNLNGEASFV
+733 LKTGVNLDGKASFV
-747 AFTELD
+747 VFETLD

-765 NAKSTVDGKEVE
+765 NAKSKDDG

-785 EGTLNLEGGALQV
+785 EGTVNLNGGALQV
-798 AGEAFTGKVELA
+798 AGEAFTGKVALDA
-810 QGTTANI
+810 GATANI
-817 NGDYTF
+817 DGDYTF
-823 EQVKNAGNVT
+823 EQVNNGGKAT
-833 VEGGT
+833 VGGT
-838 LTVTDSFTAT
+838 LTVTDSFTAGDFTVADNGTLVLT
-848 SKAESATVGTFTVE
+848 SKAAGLKIAEGTAAE
-862 NNGTPALTT
+862 N
-871 KASGLDIAKSTST
+871 IAVT
-884 EAKYT
+884 
-889 AGAVINNGTITFTDA
+889 NNGTITFTDA
-904 AGEFANLD
+904 AGEFATLD
-912 AVKKVKD
+912 AVQTVKGKL
-919 AIASSGNGLIVF
+919 ASSGNGLIVF
-931 GDKVTIKAEEVD
+931 GDKVTVKADTIKD
-943 KVLMDGKVTATNAEK
+943 VLKDGKVTVTNAAK

-969 ATVTGVTDPLSG
+969 ATVTGVDTALSG

-989 TNETA
+989 AGQTA
-994 LEVTSGLKLNGTG
+994 LTVTSGLKLNGTG
-1007 DLVTVK
+1007 DLVTVEK
-1013 GQDDKVTL
+1013 DKTVTL
-1021 KGVSIGENGKL
+1021 QGVKIGEHGKL
-1032 TTTGAGAVVGAIVGS
+1032 TTTGAGAVVGAIAGNA
-1047 SDKFGALNVAAG
+1047 DQFGALNVAAG
-1059 DLTVKGAATLQ
+1059 DLTVKGAAVLQ

-1089 KVVGTLEVKDN
+1089 KAVGALEVKN
-1100 ALVLGTLTA
+1100 HALVLGTLTA
-1109 GEVNLKDADVL
+1109 GNVTLKDADVL
-1120 GTLTADKLTATGK
+1120 GTLTADKLTANGN
-1133 VFVGSDEADVAGK
+1133 VFVGSDEEDVAGK
-1146 LVVNELVSGTVFA
+1146 LVVNELVFGTVFA

-1189 AGQGSLVALGTTD
+1189 AGQGSLVAIGTTD
-1202 LDVAVK
+1202 LDVAAK
-1208 TVAAAG
+1208 AVAAAG

-1254 ASGWN
+1254 ASGWS
-1259 TDGFDAASADAKTG
+1259 TAEFKAAANKTG

-1292 GANAVFVKDV
+1292 GAHAVFANAV

-1322 EADYRQGTT
+1322 EADYKQGTT

-1640 PAFGDTDADMTL
+1640 PAFGDMDADMTL

>member
-50 AMAIETDTEIKAT
+50 AMATETDTEIKAT

-72 KAEKQTD
+72 KAETQD
-79 VASSLIGTSGDK
+79 NVASSLIGTSGDK
-91 LALKNV
+91 LVLKNV
-97 TNKDM
+97 TNKGM

-134 SADHFGAVVTATTG
+134 STDHFGAVVTATTG

-162 DEVKTGEQKHNGARG
+162 DEVNTGDKQHNGTRG

-238 KVKTTIADSTF
+238 QVKTTIADATF

-254 GKQGGALQLAG
+254 GKQGGALQLSD

-288 NATNTQVVAKNV
+288 NATNTQVVAENV
-300 NFEGNK
+300 TFEGNK
-306 AVGDDGHGGAL
+306 AASADGHGGAL
-317 FLNGNTAS
+317 FVDGQGAS

-351 DLALT
+351 ALDLT

-370 VDTFNA
+370 VDTSNA
-376 GDVKFTDTTFTNNQA
+376 GNVTFTDTTFTNNQA

-428 AAAKNYEKQGDFMY
+428 AAVKNYEKQGDFMY
-442 LNGASDKATF
+442 LSNATDTASF

-480 TADMTGFVGT
+480 TADMTGFVGN
-490 LNVNEGKMVIE
+490 LNVKEGKMVIE

-506 YDIAAQVGV
+506 YDIAAQGAV
-515 NNSSSEAA
+515 NGGNSEAA
-523 QLGATNVTVG
+523 TTTVTVG
-533 QAAVTKGNAKPA
+533 QAAGAESA

-586 NAEKDATPAKA
+586 TAAKDATPAKA

-607 DATVTEGITI
+607 DATVTEGITV
-617 AAGTAEKG
+617 AAGTANTA
-625 AVLTQIFGNL
+625 AVLTQTSGNL

-645 VKDDKKT
+645 VEKDQK
-652 VTAEAGTFAQT
+652 VTAQAGTFNQT
-663 AGKLTVDTL
+663 DGTLTVDTL

-683 VVTKADSVN
+683 VVTNADSVN
-692 SGNINT
+692 TGAINNYKSKNGSLT
-698 YSAQDKKGTLVIS
+698 IA
-711 GGTFTNDGTMTFDK
+711 GGTFTNDGTMTFNK

-733 LKTGVNLNGEASFV
+733 LKTGVNLDGKASFV
-747 AFTELD
+747 VFETLD

-765 NAKSTVDGKEVE
+765 NAKSKDDG

-785 EGTLNLEGGALQV
+785 EGTVNLNGGALQV

-810 QGTTANI
+810 QGTITNI

-823 EQVKNAGNVT
+823 EQVNNAGTTT
-833 VEGGT
+833 VGGT
-838 LTVTDSFTAT
+838 LTVTDSFTA
-848 SKAESATVGTFTVE
+848 GTFKVD
-862 NNGTPALTT
+862 NNGTLVLTT
-871 KASGLDIAKSTST
+871 KAAGLKIA
-884 EAKYT
+884 EGT
-889 AGAVINNGTITFTDA
+889 ATTNSNLTNNGTITFTDA
-904 AGEFANLD
+904 AGEFADLGKVA
-912 AVKKVKD
+912 AVKNALV
-919 AIASSGNGLIVF
+919 SSGNGLIVF
-931 GDKVTIKAEEVD
+931 GDKVTVKADAIKD
-943 KVLMDGKVTATNAEK
+943 VLVDGKVKYSDVAN
-958 LAGVELEQFKD
+958 LAGVELAQFKD
-969 ATVTGVTDPLSG
+969 ATVTGVTAALSG

-989 TNETA
+989 ADQPA
-994 LEVTSGLKLNGTG
+994 LTVEYGLKLNGTG

-1013 GQDDKVTL
+1013 GQNNKVTL
-1021 KGVSIGENGKL
+1021 KGVSIGQNGKL
-1032 TTTGAGAVVGAIVGS
+1032 TTTGAGAVVGAIAGET
-1047 SDKFGALNVAAG
+1047 GALNVAAG
-1059 DLTVKGAATLQ
+1059 DLTVKGAAALQ

-1077 SALVMGKAAEAD
+1077 SALVMGKAAEAEEA
-1089 KVVGTLEVKDN
+1089 VGKLDVKGD

-1120 GTLTADKLTATGK
+1120 GTLTADKLTATGT
-1133 VFVGSDEADVAGK
+1133 VCVGSDEDDAAGK

-1170 LNDASQVAVGTA
+1170 LNDASQVAIGSIGA
-1182 AAGSTVV
+1182 NSTVV

-1259 TDGFDAASADAKTG
+1259 TDGFDAASVDAKTG

-1292 GANAVFVKDV
+1292 GAHAVFANAV

-1322 EADYRQGTT
+1322 EADYKQGTT

-1341 MSAAFKDKVHTIAFD
+1341 MSAALKDKVHTIAFD

-1427 DAISAF
+1427 DALSAF

-1486 VVDGYTLGAAFTV
+1486 VVSGYTLGAAFTV

>member
-50 AMAIETDTEIKAT
+50 AMATETDTEIKAT

-72 KAEKQTD
+72 KAETQD
-79 VASSLIGTSGDK
+79 NVASSLIGTSGDK
-91 LALKNV
+91 LVLKNV
-97 TNKDM
+97 TNKGM

-134 SADHFGAVVTATTG
+134 STDHFGAVVTATTG

-162 DEVKTGEQKHNGARG
+162 DEVNTGDKQHNGTRG

-238 KVKTTIADSTF
+238 QVKTTIADATF

-288 NATNTQVVAKNV
+288 NATGTKVAATNV
-300 NFEGNK
+300 TFEGNK
-306 AVGDDGHGGAL
+306 AASADGHGGAL
-317 FLNGNTAS
+317 FVDGQGAS
-325 YTQAG
+325 YTQVG

-341 GGAIRVQDGA
+341 GGAIRVQNGA
-351 DLALT
+351 HLDLT

-370 VDTFNA
+370 VDTFKA
-376 GDVKFTDTTFTNNQA
+376 GDVKFTDTTFTNNQT

-404 VTIAVTE
+404 VTIVVTE

-428 AAAKNYEKQGDFMY
+428 AAVKKYEKQGDFMY
-442 LNGASDKATF
+442 LSNASDKATF
-452 ELAGDLTIKDSIVS
+452 ALAGDLTIKDSIVS

-480 TADMTGFVGT
+480 TADMTGFVGN
-490 LNVNEGKMVIE
+490 LNVKEGKMVIE

-506 YDIAAQVGV
+506 YDIAAQGAV
-515 NNSSSEAA
+515 NGANSGAA
-523 QLGATNVTVG
+523 GGLAATTVTVG
-533 QAAVTKGNAKPA
+533 QAAGAKPA

-560 INFVVNEGSTLT
+560 IDFVVNEGSTLT

-586 NAEKDATPAKA
+586 NADKGATPAKA
-597 TYVGAVNITG
+597 TYVGNVAIKGN
-607 DATVTEGITI
+607 ATVTEGITV
-617 AAGTAEKG
+617 AAGTANQV
-625 AVLTQIFGNL
+625 AALTQTSGNL

-645 VKDDKKT
+645 VKGEKDA
-652 VTAEAGTFAQT
+652 VTAQAGKFTQEAGT
-663 AGKLTVDTL
+663 LTVDTL
-672 TNGGTMTVNGT
+672 TNGGTMTVKGT
-683 VVTKADSVN
+683 VVTNADSVN
-692 SGNINT
+692 TGAINSYESKT
-698 YSAQDKKGTLVIS
+698 GSLTIA

-733 LKTGVNLNGEASFV
+733 LKTGVNLEGKASCVVFK
-747 AFTELD
+747 TLD

-765 NAKSTVDGKEVE
+765 NDKSADTVKEN
-777 KADILKFT
+777 DTLKFT

-798 AGEAFTGKVELA
+798 ASKAFTGKVKLDTNA
-810 QGTTANI
+810 KAHV

-823 EQVKNAGNVT
+823 EQVNNAGTVT
-833 VEGGT
+833 VNGGT
-838 LTVTDSFTAT
+838 LTVTDSFTA
-848 SKAESATVGTFTVE
+848 GNNFTVE
-862 NNGTPALTT
+862 NNGTLALTT
-871 KASGLDIAKSTST
+871 KAAGLKIADG
-884 EAKYT
+884 T
-889 AGAVINNGTITFTDA
+889 AAENIAVTNNGTITFTDA
-904 AGEFANLD
+904 AGEFAGLNEV
-912 AVKKVKD
+912 ANVKK
-919 AIASSGNGLIVF
+919 AIAPSGNGLIVF
-931 GDKVTIKAEEVD
+931 GDKVTVKAD
-943 KVLMDGKVTATNAEK
+943 AITNVLVDGKVKYSDVAS
-958 LAGVELEQFKD
+958 LAGVELAQFKD
-969 ATVTGVTDPLSG
+969 ATVTGVNVALSG

-989 TNETA
+989 DKQDV
-994 LEVTSGLKLNGTG
+994 LEVTYGLKLNGTG
-1007 DLVTVK
+1007 DLVSGK
-1013 GQDDKVTL
+1013 GQGDKVTL
-1021 KGVSIGENGKL
+1021 QGVNITQNGKL
-1032 TTTGAGAVVGAIVGS
+1032 TTTGAGAVVGAIAGEN
-1047 SDKFGALNVAAG
+1047 GALNVAAG
-1059 DLTVKGAATLQ
+1059 DLTVKGNATVQ

-1077 SALVMGKAAEAD
+1077 SALVMGKAAEAEEA
-1089 KVVGTLEVKDN
+1089 VGKLDVQGN
-1100 ALVLGTLTA
+1100 AFVLGTLTA
-1109 GEVNLKDADVL
+1109 GEVKFKKAEVL
-1120 GTLTADKLTATGK
+1120 GTLTADKLEATET
-1133 VFVGSDEADVAGK
+1133 VFVGSDEEDAAGK

-1159 DPAWKDGHILS
+1159 DPAWKDGLGLS

-1182 AAGSTVV
+1182 AKDSTVV

-1259 TDGFDAASADAKTG
+1259 TDKFNDASVDAKTG

-1286 NTIDKT
+1286 NTIDTT
-1292 GANAVFVKDV
+1292 GAHAVFVKDV
-1302 TNNGTIY
+1302 INNGTIY

-1322 EADYRQGTT
+1322 GADYTQGTT

-1341 MSAAFKDKVHTIAFD
+1341 MSAAYKDKVHTIAFD

-1486 VVDGYTLGAAFTV
+1486 VVSGYTLGAAFTV

>member
-50 AMAIETDTEIKAT
+50 AMATETDTEIKAT

-72 KAEKQTD
+72 KAEKQDD

-91 LALKNV
+91 LVLKNV
-97 TNKDM
+97 TNKGM

-416 YEGNKAGTNAEE
+416 YEGNRAGTNAE

-442 LNGASDKATF
+442 LNGASDRAAF

-480 TADMTGFVGT
+480 TADMTGFVGK
-490 LNVNEGKMVIE
+490 LDVKEGKMVIE

-506 YDIAAQVGV
+506 YDIAAQIGV
-515 NNSSSEAA
+515 NRGTS
-523 QLGATNVTVG
+523 GAVELDPTTVTVG
-533 QAAVTKGNAKPA
+533 QDGEPFA
-545 VKAELAMGAVQANHA
+545 KAELAMGAVQANHA
-560 INFVVNEGSTLT
+560 INFDVNEGSTLT
-572 MQSLAVG
+572 MQSLTVG
-579 TKEYTQR
+579 TKEYAQR
-586 NAEKDATPAKA
+586 TEAKADPAKA

-607 DATVTEGITI
+607 DATVTEGVTV
-617 AAGTAEKG
+617 AAGTADKA
-625 AVLTQIFGNL
+625 AVLTQTSGNL

-645 VKDDKKT
+645 VEKDQK
-652 VTAEAGTFAQT
+652 VTAQAGTFNQT
-663 AGKLTVDTL
+663 DDGTLTVDTL

-683 VVTKADSVN
+683 VVTNADSVN
-692 SGNINT
+692 TGAINSYKSKNGSLT
-698 YSAQDKKGTLVIS
+698 IA

-733 LKTGVNLNGEASFV
+733 LKTGVNLDGEASFV
-747 AFTELD
+747 VFKTLD

-765 NAKSTVDGKEVE
+765 NAKSKVDG

-785 EGTLNLEGGALQV
+785 EGTVNLYGGALQV

-810 QGTTANI
+810 QGTTTNI

-823 EQVKNAGNVT
+823 EQVNNAGTTT
-833 VEGGT
+833 VGGT
-838 LTVTDSFTAT
+838 LTVTDSFTAG
-848 SKAESATVGTFTVE
+848 KFTVE
-862 NNGTPALTT
+862 NNGTLVLTS
-871 KASGLDIAKSTST
+871 KAAGLKIAVG
-884 EAKYT
+884 T
-889 AGAVINNGTITFTDA
+889 ATNNNQLTNNGTITFTDA
-904 AGEFANLD
+904 AGEFASLD
-912 AVKKVKD
+912 KVAAVKD
-919 AIASSGNGLIVF
+919 AIALSGNGLIVF
-931 GDKVTIKAEEVD
+931 GDKVTIKAEEVN
-943 KVLMDGKVTATNAEK
+943 KVLKDGKVKASDVAK

-969 ATVTGVTDPLSG
+969 ATVTDVDAALSG

-989 TNETA
+989 AGQTA
-994 LEVTSGLKLNGTG
+994 LTVDPSLKLNGTG

-1013 GQDDKVTL
+1013 KDKTVTL
-1021 KGVSIGENGKL
+1021 QGVNIGEYGKL
-1032 TTTGAGAVVGAIVGS
+1032 TTTGAGAVVGAIAGNGG
-1047 SDKFGALNVAAG
+1047 KFGALNVAAG
-1059 DLTVKGAATLQ
+1059 DLTVKGAAALQ

-1077 SALVMGKAAEAD
+1077 SALVMGKAAETATA
-1089 KVVGTLEVKDN
+1089 VGDLEVKDY

-1109 GEVNLKDADVL
+1109 GKVTLGEADVF
-1120 GTLTADKLTATGK
+1120 GTLTADKLDATD
-1133 VFVGSDEADVAGK
+1133 VVLVGSDEEDVAGK

-1159 DPAWKDGHILS
+1159 DPAWKDGLGLS
-1170 LNDASQVAVGTA
+1170 LNDASQVAIGSIGA
-1182 AAGSTVV
+1182 NSTVI
-1189 AGQGSLVALGTTD
+1189 AGQGSLVAIGTTD
-1202 LDVAVK
+1202 LDVAAK
-1208 TVAAAG
+1208 AVAAAG
-1214 HAVLGTNE
+1214 HAVLGPNE
-1222 GQMKSAIYVD
+1222 GQMRSAIYVD

-1238 EATDTTSYK
+1238 EATDTTSYEK
-1247 TIAGNVI
+1247 INGNVI

-1259 TDGFDAASADAKTG
+1259 EAKFEDAETNNQVPAN

-1322 EADYRQGTT
+1322 EADYTQGTT

-1341 MSAAFKDKVHTIAFD
+1341 MSAALKDKVHTIAFD

-1486 VVDGYTLGAAFTV
+1486 VVSGYTLGAAFTV

>member
-1 MNSTFK
+1 MTEVNS
-7 VVFNKARGALMVV
+7 
-20 NEVTSSV
+20 
-27 QGKGTKTVVAAAVA
+27 
-41 AMIAGVSGS
+41 
-50 AMAIETDTEIKAT
+50 
-63 DTALKATFT
+63 
-72 KAEKQTD
+72 
-79 VASSLIGTSGDK
+79 
-91 LALKNV
+91 
-97 TNKDM
+97 
-102 YAAGSL
+102 
-108 DLTASSKDNVVT
+108 
-120 LKNGSVSNFSGKVT
+120 
-134 SADHFGAVVTATTG
+134 
-148 TLKIDNVT
+148 
-156 FENNKF
+156 
-162 DEVKTGEQKHNGARG
+162 
-177 IIRAAG
+177 
-183 ANLEV
+183 
-188 AKSTF
+188 
-193 AGNEAVL
+193 
-200 GGAINVWSNGENT
+200 
-213 VKITDSTFTGN
+213 
-224 ATKSHGGAVYITGS
+224 
-238 KVKTTIADSTF
+238 
-249 SKNTS
+249 
-254 GKQGGALQLAG
+254 
-265 AGETTITNTTFSEN
+265 
-279 AAGTFGGAI
+279 
-288 NATNTQVVAKNV
+288 
-300 NFEGNK
+300 
-306 AVGDDGHGGAL
+306 
-317 FLNGNTAS
+317 
-325 YTQAG
+325 
-330 GKFVG
+330 
-335 NSAKKN
+335 NSA
-341 GGAIRVQDGA
+341 
-351 DLALT
+351 
-356 NVVFD
+356 
-361 GNTAANGGA
+361 
-370 VDTFNA
+370 
-376 GDVKFTDTTFTNNQA
+376 
-391 GGWGGALRINGGN
+391 
-404 VTIAVTE
+404 
-411 GKSLV
+411 
-416 YEGNKAGTNAEE
+416 
-428 AAAKNYEKQGDFMY
+428 
-442 LNGASDKATF
+442 
-452 ELAGDLTIKDSIVS
+452 
-466 NHGTIEKTGKGTLT
+466 
-480 TADMTGFVGT
+480 
-490 LNVNEGKMVIE
+490 
-501 GGIAE
+501 
-506 YDIAAQVGV
+506 
-515 NNSSSEAA
+515 
-523 QLGATNVTVG
+523 
-533 QAAVTKGNAKPA
+533 
-545 VKAELAMGAVQANHA
+545 
-560 INFVVNEGSTLT
+560 
-572 MQSLAVG
+572 
-579 TKEYTQR
+579 
-586 NAEKDATPAKA
+586 
-597 TYVGAVNITG
+597 
-607 DATVTEGITI
+607 
-617 AAGTAEKG
+617 
-625 AVLTQIFGNL
+625 
-635 TAKSLTVAAA
+635 
-645 VKDDKKT
+645 
-652 VTAEAGTFAQT
+652 
-663 AGKLTVDTL
+663 
-672 TNGGTMTVNGT
+672 
-683 VVTKADSVN
+683 
-692 SGNINT
+692 
-698 YSAQDKKGTLVIS
+698 
-711 GGTFTNDGTMTFDK
+711 
-725 ITVEDGAT
+725 
-733 LKTGVNLNGEASFV
+733 
-747 AFTELD
+747 
-753 LQKGSTLNINAL
+753 
-765 NAKSTVDGKEVE
+765 
-777 KADILKFT
+777 
-785 EGTLNLEGGALQV
+785 
-798 AGEAFTGKVELA
+798 
-810 QGTTANI
+810 
-817 NGDYTF
+817 
-823 EQVKNAGNVT
+823 
-833 VEGGT
+833 
-838 LTVTDSFTAT
+838 
-848 SKAESATVGTFTVE
+848 
-862 NNGTPALTT
+862 
-871 KASGLDIAKSTST
+871 
-884 EAKYT
+884 
-889 AGAVINNGTITFTDA
+889 
-904 AGEFANLD
+904 
-912 AVKKVKD
+912 
-919 AIASSGNGLIVF
+919 
-931 GDKVTIKAEEVD
+931 
-943 KVLMDGKVTATNAEK
+943 
-958 LAGVELEQFKD
+958 
-969 ATVTGVTDPLSG
+969 LSG

-989 TNETA
+989 AGQDA
-994 LEVTSGLKLNGTG
+994 LTVESGLKLNGTG

-1021 KGVSIGENGKL
+1021 KGVNIGKNGKL
-1032 TTTGAGAVVGAIVGS
+1032 TTTGAGAVVGAIAGHEGN
-1047 SDKFGALNVAAG
+1047 FGALNVAAG

-1077 SALVMGKAAEAD
+1077 SALVMGKAAEAEEA
-1089 KVVGTLEVKDN
+1089 VGKLDVQGN
-1100 ALVLGTLTA
+1100 AFVLGTLTA
-1109 GEVNLKDADVL
+1109 GEVKFKKAEVL
-1120 GTLTADKLTATGK
+1120 GTLTADKLEANET
-1133 VFVGSDEADVAGK
+1133 VFVGSDEEDVAGK

-1189 AGQGSLVALGTTD
+1189 AGQGSLVAIGTTD

-1254 ASGWN
+1254 ASGWSKAK
-1259 TDGFDAASADAKTG
+1259 FEAADNKTG

-1292 GANAVFVKDV
+1292 GAHAVFANAV

-1309 LADAEFGDKVMFT
+1309 LADAEFGDKVMFSKNG
-1322 EADYRQGTT
+1322 YKQGTT

-1341 MSAAFKDKVHTIAFD
+1341 MSAAYKDKVHTIAFD

>member
-50 AMAIETDTEIKAT
+50 AMAADTVINAT

-72 KAEKQTD
+72 KAEQQAGVTG
-79 VASSLIGTSGDK
+79 SLIGTSDSDGK
-91 LALKNV
+91 LVLKNG
-97 TNKDM
+97 TNKGM

-108 DLTASSKDNVVT
+108 DLTASSKDKVVT

-134 SADHFGAVVTATTG
+134 SEKHFGAVVTATTG

-162 DEVKTGEQKHNGARG
+162 DEVNTGDKDKQHNGTRG

-200 GGAINVWSNGENT
+200 GGAINVWSNGKNT

-238 KVKTTIADSTF
+238 QVKTTIADATF

-288 NATNTQVVAKNV
+288 NATNTQVVAENV
-300 NFEGNK
+300 TFEGNK
-306 AVGDDGHGGAL
+306 AASADGHGGAL
-317 FLNGNTAS
+317 FVDGQGAS

-341 GGAIRVQDGA
+341 GGAIRVQNKA
-351 DLALT
+351 NLALK

-376 GDVKFTDTTFTNNQA
+376 GNVTFTDTTFTNNQA

-442 LNGASDKATF
+442 LNSASDKAMF
-452 ELAGDLTIKDSIVS
+452 ELAGDLTIKDSILS

-480 TADMTGFVGT
+480 TADMTGFVGE
-490 LNVNEGKMVIE
+490 LNVKEGKMVIE

-506 YDIAAQVGV
+506 YDIAAQGAV
-515 NNSSSEAA
+515 NGDNSGAA
-523 QLGATNVTVG
+523 KKLPATTVTVG
-533 QAAVTKGNAKPA
+533 QAAVTKGDAKPA

-586 NAEKDATPAKA
+586 NADKGATPAKA

-607 DATVTEGITI
+607 DATVTEGITV
-617 AAGTAEKG
+617 AAGTADQ
-625 AVLTQIFGNL
+625 AAALTQTSGNL
-635 TAKSLTVAAA
+635 TAKSLTVAAE
-645 VKDDKKT
+645 VKKDKSN
-652 VTAEAGTFAQT
+652 VTTAQAGTFTQEAGT
-663 AGKLTVDTL
+663 LTVDTL
-672 TNGGTMTVNGT
+672 TNGGTMTVKGT
-683 VVTKADSVN
+683 VVTNADSVN
-692 SGNINT
+692 TGAINSYESKT
-698 YSAQDKKGTLVIS
+698 GSLTIA
-711 GGTFTNDGTMTFDK
+711 GGTFTNDGKMTFKK

-733 LKTGVNLNGEASFV
+733 LKTGVNLDGKASFV
-747 AFTELD
+747 VFETLD

-765 NAKSTVDGKEVE
+765 NAKSKDDG

-785 EGTLNLEGGALQV
+785 EGTVNLNGGALQV

-810 QGTTANI
+810 QGTTTNI

-823 EQVKNAGNVT
+823 EQVNNAGTTT
-833 VEGGT
+833 VGGT
-838 LTVTDSFTAT
+838 LTVTDSFTA
-848 SKAESATVGTFTVE
+848 GNDFTVE
-862 NNGTPALTT
+862 NNGTLALTT
-871 KASGLDIAKSTST
+871 KAAGLKIA
-884 EAKYT
+884 EGT
-889 AGAVINNGTITFTDA
+889 AAENIAVTNNGTITFTDA
-904 AGEFANLD
+904 AGEFADLKKVAD
-912 AVKKVKD
+912 VKK
-919 AIASSGNGLIVF
+919 AIAPSGNGLIVF
-931 GDKVTIKAEEVD
+931 GDKVTVKADAIKEV
-943 KVLMDGKVTATNAEK
+943 LQDGKVEFRK
-958 LAGVELEQFKD
+958 VESLAGVELAQFKD
-969 ATVTGVTDPLSG
+969 ATVTGVDAALSG

-989 TNETA
+989 AGEKA
-994 LEVTSGLKLNGTG
+994 LTVKSGLKLNGTG
-1007 DLVTVK
+1007 DLVSGK
-1013 GQDDKVTL
+1013 GQGDKVTL
-1021 KGVSIGENGKL
+1021 QGVNIGENGKL
-1032 TTTGAGAVVGAIVGS
+1032 TTTGAGAVVGAIAGNEGN
-1047 SDKFGALNVAAG
+1047 FGALNVAAG
-1059 DLTVKGAATLQ
+1059 DLTVKGDAVLQ

-1089 KVVGTLEVKDN
+1089 KAVGALEVKDY

-1109 GEVNLKDADVL
+1109 G
-1120 GTLTADKLTATGK
+1120 KLTANGN

-1159 DPAWKDGHILS
+1159 DPAWKDGLGLS
-1170 LNDASQVAVGTA
+1170 LNDASQVAIGSIGA
-1182 AAGSTVV
+1182 NSTVI
-1189 AGQGSLVALGTTD
+1189 AGQGSLVAIGTTD
-1202 LDVAVK
+1202 LDVAAK
-1208 TVAAAG
+1208 AVAAAG
-1214 HAVLGTNE
+1214 HAVLGPNE
-1222 GQMKSAIYVD
+1222 GQMRSAIYVD

-1238 EATDTTSYK
+1238 EATDTTSYEK
-1247 TIAGNVI
+1247 INGNVI

-1259 TDGFDAASADAKTG
+1259 EAKFEDAETNKQVPAN

-1292 GANAVFVKDV
+1292 GAHAVFANAV

-1322 EADYRQGTT
+1322 EAGYKQGTT

-1341 MSAAFKDKVHTIAFD
+1341 MSAARKNNVHTIAFD

>member
-50 AMAIETDTEIKAT
+50 AMATETDTEIKAT

-72 KAEKQTD
+72 KAETQD
-79 VASSLIGTSGDK
+79 NVASSLIGTLGDK
-91 LALKNV
+91 LVLKNV
-97 TNKDM
+97 TNKGM

-108 DLTASSKDNVVT
+108 DLTASSADNVVT

-134 SADHFGAVVTATTG
+134 STNHFGAVVTATTG

-162 DEVKTGEQKHNGARG
+162 DEVKTGDNPHNGTRG

-238 KVKTTIADSTF
+238 QVETTIADATF

-288 NATNTQVVAKNV
+288 NATGTKVAATNV
-300 NFEGNK
+300 TFEGNK
-306 AVGDDGHGGAL
+306 AASADGHGGAL
-317 FLNGNTAS
+317 FVDGQGAS

-351 DLALT
+351 DLALK

-376 GDVKFTDTTFTNNQA
+376 GAVTFTDTTFTNNQA
-391 GGWGGALRINGGN
+391 GGWGGALRINGDN

-428 AAAKNYEKQGDFMY
+428 AAVKKYEKQGDFMY
-442 LNGASDKATF
+442 LSNASDKATF
-452 ELAGDLTIKDSIVS
+452 ALAGDLTIKDSIVS

-480 TADMTGFVGT
+480 TADMTGFVGN
-490 LNVNEGKMVIE
+490 LDVKEGKMVIE

-506 YDIAAQVGV
+506 YDIAAQGAV
-515 NNSSSEAA
+515 NGANSGAA
-523 QLGATNVTVG
+523 GGLAATTVTVG
-533 QAAVTKGNAKPA
+533 QAAGAKPA

-560 INFVVNEGSTLT
+560 IDFVVNEGSTLT

-586 NAEKDATPAKA
+586 TAAKAATPAKA

-607 DATVTEGITI
+607 DATVTEGVTV
-617 AAGTAEKG
+617 AAGTADKA
-625 AVLTQIFGNL
+625 AVLTQTSGNL

-645 VKDDKKT
+645 VEKDQK
-652 VTAEAGTFAQT
+652 VTAKAGTFSQEADGT
-663 AGKLTVDTL
+663 LTVDTL
-672 TNGGTMTVNGT
+672 TNGGTMTVKGT
-683 VVTKADSVN
+683 VVTNADSVN
-692 SGNINT
+692 TGAINSYESKT
-698 YSAQDKKGTLVIS
+698 GSLTIA
-711 GGTFTNDGTMTFDK
+711 GGTFTNDGKMTFKK

-733 LKTGVNLNGEASFV
+733 LKTGVNLDGKASFV
-747 AFTELD
+747 VFETLD

-765 NAKSTVDGKEVE
+765 NAKSKDDG

-785 EGTLNLEGGALQV
+785 EGTVNLNGGALQV

-810 QGTTANI
+810 KDAIAHI

-823 EQVKNAGNVT
+823 EQVNNGGTAT
-833 VEGGT
+833 VGGT
-838 LTVTDSFTAT
+838 LTVTDSFTAG
-848 SKAESATVGTFTVE
+848 KFTVE
-862 NNGTPALTT
+862 NNGTLVLTS
-871 KASGLDIAKSTST
+871 KAAGLKIT
-884 EAKYT
+884 E
-889 AGAVINNGTITFTDA
+889 GAATTNSNLTNNGTITFTDA
-904 AGEFANLD
+904 AGEFADLGKVA
-912 AVKKVKD
+912 AVKN
-919 AIASSGNGLIVF
+919 AIARFGNGLIVF
-931 GDKVTIKAEEVD
+931 GDKVTIKAEEVN
-943 KVLMDGKVTATNAEK
+943 KVLTDGKVKADDVAS

-969 ATVTGVTDPLSG
+969 ATVTGVATALSG

-989 TNETA
+989 DKQDA
-994 LEVTSGLKLNGTG
+994 LKVTSGLKLNGTG
-1007 DLVTVK
+1007 DLVSGK
-1013 GQDDKVTL
+1013 GQGDKVTL
-1021 KGVSIGENGKL
+1021 KGVNIGQNGKL
-1032 TTTGAGAVVGAIVGS
+1032 TTTGAGAVVGAIAGEN
-1047 SDKFGALNVAAG
+1047 GALNVAAG

-1077 SALVMGKAAEAD
+1077 SALVMGKAAADEA
-1089 KVVGTLEVKDN
+1089 VGALEVKDY

-1109 GEVNLKDADVL
+1109 GEVKLNDADVF
-1120 GTLTADKLTATGK
+1120 GTLTADKLTANGD
-1133 VFVGSDEADVAGK
+1133 VFVGSDEEDVAGK

-1159 DPAWKDGHILS
+1159 DPAWKDGLGLS

-1259 TDGFDAASADAKTG
+1259 TDKFNDASVDAKTG

-1286 NTIDKT
+1286 NTIDTT

-1322 EADYRQGTT
+1322 EAVYTQGTT

-1341 MSAAFKDKVHTIAFD
+1341 MSAARKDKVHTIAFD

-1511 VSSTDSDFVGFSV
+1511 VSSTDSDFVGFSF

>member
-50 AMAIETDTEIKAT
+50 AMATETDTEIKAT

-79 VASSLIGTSGDK
+79 VASSLIGTSGDT

-120 LKNGSVSNFSGKVT
+120 LKNGSVSNFSGKVI
-134 SADHFGAVVTATTG
+134 SQDHFGAVVTATTG

-162 DEVKTGEQKHNGARG
+162 DEVKTGDNQHNGTRG

-200 GGAINVWSNGENT
+200 GGAINVWSNGKNT

-238 KVKTTIADSTF
+238 QVKTTIADATF

-288 NATNTQVVAKNV
+288 NATNTQVVAENV
-300 NFEGNK
+300 TFEGNK
-306 AVGDDGHGGAL
+306 AASADGHGGAL
-317 FLNGNTAS
+317 FVDGQGAS

-341 GGAIRVQDGA
+341 GGAIRVQNGA
-351 DLALT
+351 DLDLK

-376 GDVKFTDTTFTNNQA
+376 GDVTFTDTTFTNNQA

-428 AAAKNYEKQGDFMY
+428 AAVKKYEKQGDFMY
-442 LNGASDKATF
+442 LSNASDKATF
-452 ELAGDLTIKDSIVS
+452 ALAGDLTIKDSIVS

-480 TADMTGFVGT
+480 TADMTGFVGN
-490 LNVNEGKMVIE
+490 LDVKEGKMVIE

-506 YDIAAQVGV
+506 YDIDAQIGV
-515 NNSSSEAA
+515 NNGSNDVVA
-523 QLGATNVTVG
+523 LDATTVTVG
-533 QAAVTKGNAKPA
+533 QKDS
-545 VKAELAMGAVQANHA
+545 KAELAMGAVQANHA
-560 INFVVNEGSTLT
+560 IDFVVNEGSTLT

-586 NAEKDATPAKA
+586 TAVAKGDTPATA
-597 TYVGAVNITG
+597 TYVGNVAIKGN
-607 DATVTEGITI
+607 ATVTEGITV
-617 AAGTAEKG
+617 AAGTANQV
-625 AVLTQIFGNL
+625 AALTQTSGNL

-645 VKDDKKT
+645 VKGEKDA
-652 VTAEAGTFAQT
+652 VTAQAGKFTQEAGT
-663 AGKLTVDTL
+663 LTVDTL
-672 TNGGTMTVNGT
+672 TNGGTMTVKGT
-683 VVTKADSVN
+683 VVTNADSVN
-692 SGNINT
+692 TGAINSYESKT
-698 YSAQDKKGTLVIS
+698 GSLTIA

-725 ITVEDGAT
+725 ITVADGAT
-733 LKTGVNLNGEASFV
+733 LKTGINLDGTASFV
-747 AFTELD
+747 VFQELD

-765 NAKSTVDGKEVE
+765 NAKSQVDGKEVE

-785 EGTLNLEGGALQV
+785 EGTVKLNGGALQV
-798 AGEAFTGKVELA
+798 AGEAFTGKVELVA
-810 QGTTANI
+810 GATANI

-823 EQVKNAGNVT
+823 EQVNNGGTAT
-833 VEGGT
+833 VGGT
-838 LTVTDSFTAT
+838 LTVTDSFTA
-848 SKAESATVGTFTVE
+848 GDFTVE
-862 NNGTPALTT
+862 NNGTLVLTS
-871 KASGLDIAKSTST
+871 KAAGLNIA
-884 EAKYT
+884 EGT
-889 AGAVINNGTITFTDA
+889 AAENIAVTNNGTITFTDA
-904 AGEFANLD
+904 AGEFATLD
-912 AVKKVKD
+912 AVQTVKGKL
-919 AIASSGNGLIVF
+919 ASSGNGLIVF
-931 GDKVTIKAEEVD
+931 GDKVTVKADAIKD
-943 KVLMDGKVTATNAEK
+943 VLKDGKVTATNAAK

-969 ATVTGVTDPLSG
+969 ATVTGVDTALSG

-989 TNETA
+989 AGQTA
-994 LEVTSGLKLNGTG
+994 LTVESGLKLNGTG

-1013 GQDDKVTL
+1013 EDKTVTL
-1021 KGVSIGENGKL
+1021 KGVNIGQNGKL
-1032 TTTGAGAVVGAIVGS
+1032 TTTGAGAVVGAIAGN
-1047 SDKFGALNVAAG
+1047 GALNVAAG
-1059 DLTVKGAATLQ
+1059 DLTVKGNATVE

-1077 SALVMGKAAEAD
+1077 SALVMGKAAEA
-1089 KVVGTLEVKDN
+1089 KAVGALEVKN
-1100 ALVLGTLTA
+1100 HALVLGTLTA

-1120 GTLTADKLTATGK
+1120 GTLTADKLAATGT
-1133 VFVGSDEADVAGK
+1133 VCVGSDEEDVAGK

-1170 LNDASQVAVGTA
+1170 LNDASQVAIGSIGA
-1182 AAGSTVV
+1182 NSTVV
-1189 AGQGSLVALGTTD
+1189 AGQGSLVALGTTA

-1254 ASGWN
+1254 ASGWS
-1259 TDGFDAASADAKTG
+1259 TAEFEDAANKTG

-1292 GANAVFVKDV
+1292 VPM
-1302 TNNGTIY
+1302 
-1309 LADAEFGDKVMFT
+1309 L
-1322 EADYRQGTT
+1322 
-1331 GAITFNGDRL
+1331 
-1341 MSAAFKDKVHTIAFD
+1341 S
-1356 DAKVASYEGLETLPL
+1356 SPTL
-1371 VTAMYEGKA
+1371 
-1380 QNGASTSAKFNNW
+1380 
-1393 LMSSG
+1393 
-1398 NGLDREEVIAIGNDA
+1398 
-1413 AKLGATSAVASVTM
+1413 
-1427 DAISAF
+1427 
-1433 NDSVAARTNV
+1433 
-1443 LAQRAEGVTVWA
+1443 
-1455 DVMGGHYE
+1455 
-1463 AKELMDGQGY
+1463 
-1473 KSDVYGGVLGVDS
+1473 
-1486 VVDGYTLGAAFTV
+1486 
-1499 ATADTDSTNTLA
+1499 
-1511 VSSTDSDFVGFSV
+1511 
-1524 YGAKAFGQFNLAA
+1524 
-1537 DLGYMKGSNDV
+1537 
-1548 SVNAYNIGD
+1548 
-1557 FSADTDAFTL
+1557 
-1567 GLRGDVL
+1567 
-1574 VDAGSFKV
+1574 
-1582 VPHAG
+1582 
-1587 LRFTHLTTDDFESAY
+1587 
-1602 TTKIDSMNIFQMPVG
+1602 
-1617 VTVTGNVE
+1617 
-1625 AAGWNVAPLLDLSVV
+1625 
-1640 PAFGDTDADMTL
+1640 
-1652 GINGVAATSALST
+1652 
-1665 QVIDSNLFQMK
+1665 
-1676 LGVSAQKDAFTF
+1676 
-1688 GLNYKLGAGSD
+1688 
-1699 NRVNNTFN
+1699 
-1707 ATVGYAF
+1707 

>member
-50 AMAIETDTEIKAT
+50 AMATETDTEIKAT

-72 KAEKQTD
+72 KAETQD
-79 VASSLIGTSGDK
+79 NVASSLIGTSGDK
-91 LALKNV
+91 LVLKNV
-97 TNKDM
+97 TNKGM

-134 SADHFGAVVTATTG
+134 STDHFGAVVTATTG

-162 DEVKTGEQKHNGARG
+162 DEVNTGDKQHNGTRG

-238 KVKTTIADSTF
+238 QVKTTIADATF

-288 NATNTQVVAKNV
+288 NATGTKVAATNV
-300 NFEGNK
+300 TFEGNK
-306 AVGDDGHGGAL
+306 AASADGHGGAL
-317 FLNGNTAS
+317 FVDGQGAS
-325 YTQAG
+325 YTQVG

-341 GGAIRVQDGA
+341 GGAIRVQNGA
-351 DLALT
+351 HLDLT

-370 VDTFNA
+370 VDTFKA
-376 GDVKFTDTTFTNNQA
+376 GDVKFTDTTFTNNQT

-404 VTIAVTE
+404 VTIVVTE

-428 AAAKNYEKQGDFMY
+428 AAVKMYEKQGDFMY
-442 LNGASDKATF
+442 LSNASDKATF
-452 ELAGDLTIKDSIVS
+452 ALAGDLTIKDSIVS

-480 TADMTGFVGT
+480 TADMTGFVGN
-490 LNVNEGKMVIE
+490 LNVKEGKMVIE

-506 YDIAAQVGV
+506 YDIAAQGAV
-515 NNSSSEAA
+515 NGANSGAA
-523 QLGATNVTVG
+523 GGLAATTVTVG
-533 QAAVTKGNAKPA
+533 QAAGAKPA

-560 INFVVNEGSTLT
+560 IDFVVNEGSTLT

-597 TYVGAVNITG
+597 TYVGAVTIKG
-607 DATVTEGITI
+607 DATVTEGITV
-617 AAGTAEKG
+617 AAGKADQG
-625 AVLTQIFGNL
+625 AALTQKFGNL
-635 TAKSLTVAAA
+635 TAKSLTVAAE
-645 VKDDKKT
+645 VKKDKNN
-652 VTAEAGTFAQT
+652 VTTAKAGTFTQENGT
-663 AGKLTVDTL
+663 LTVDTL
-672 TNGGTMTVNGT
+672 TNGGTMTVAGT

-692 SGNINT
+692 SGEI
-698 YSAQDKKGTLVIS
+698 KGNQSKTGSLAIA
-711 GGTFTNDGTMTFDK
+711 GGTFTNDGKMTFDK

-747 AFTELD
+747 VFKELN

-765 NAKSTVDGKEVE
+765 NAKSANTVKEN
-777 KADILKFT
+777 DTLMFT

-798 AGEAFTGKVELA
+798 ASKAFTGKVKLDTKA
-810 QGTTANI
+810 KAHV

-823 EQVKNAGNVT
+823 EQVNNAGTVT
-833 VEGGT
+833 VNGGT
-838 LTVTDSFTAT
+838 LTVTDSFTA
-848 SKAESATVGTFTVE
+848 GTFTVAD
-862 NNGTPALTT
+862 NGTLVLTS
-871 KASGLDIAKSTST
+871 KAAGLKIA
-884 EAKYT
+884 EGT
-889 AGAVINNGTITFTDA
+889 AAENIAVTNNGTITFTDA
-904 AGEFANLD
+904 AGEFAGLNKVA
-912 AVKKVKD
+912 AVKN
-919 AIASSGNGLIVF
+919 AIAPFGNGLIVF
-931 GDKVTIKAEEVD
+931 GDKVTVKAEEVD
-943 KVLMDGKVTATNAEK
+943 KVLQDGKVTATNAAK

-969 ATVTGVTDPLSG
+969 ATVTEVNSNSALSG

-989 TNETA
+989 AGQDA
-994 LEVTSGLKLNGTG
+994 LTVESGLKLNGTG

-1013 GQDDKVTL
+1013 GQDNKVTL
-1021 KGVSIGENGKL
+1021 KGVNIDENGKL
-1032 TTTGAGAVVGAIVGS
+1032 TTTGAGAVVGAIAGN
-1047 SDKFGALNVAAG
+1047 GALNVAAG

-1077 SALVMGKAAEAD
+1077 SALVMGKAAEAEEA
-1089 KVVGTLEVKDN
+1089 VGKLDVQGN
-1100 ALVLGTLTA
+1100 AFVLGTLTA
-1109 GEVNLKDADVL
+1109 GEVKFKKAEVL
-1120 GTLTADKLTATGK
+1120 GTLTADKLEANET
-1133 VFVGSDEADVAGK
+1133 VFVGSDEEDVAGK

-1189 AGQGSLVALGTTD
+1189 AGQGSLVAIGTTD

-1254 ASGWN
+1254 ASGWSKAK
-1259 TDGFDAASADAKTG
+1259 FEAADNKTG

-1292 GANAVFVKDV
+1292 GAHAVFANAV

-1309 LADAEFGDKVMFT
+1309 LADAEFGDKVMFSKNG
-1322 EADYRQGTT
+1322 YKQGTT

-1341 MSAAFKDKVHTIAFD
+1341 MSAAYKDKVHTIAFD

-1511 VSSTDSDFVGFSV
+1511 VSSTDSDFVGFSF

>member
-50 AMAIETDTEIKAT
+50 AMAADADADTVINAT

-72 KAEKQTD
+72 KAEQQAGVTG
-79 VASSLIGTSGDK
+79 SLIGTSNGK
-91 LALKNV
+91 LALKNG

-108 DLTASSKDNVVT
+108 DLTASNADDVVT

-134 SADHFGAVVTATTG
+134 STNHFGAVVTATKG

-162 DEVKTGEQKHNGARG
+162 DEVKTGAEQHNGTRG

-200 GGAINVWSNGENT
+200 GGAINVWSNGKNT

-238 KVKTTIADSTF
+238 QVETTIADSTF

-254 GKQGGALQLAG
+254 GKLGGALQLSSAG
-265 AGETTITNTTFSEN
+265 KTTITNTTFSEN

-288 NATNTQVVAKNV
+288 NATGTKVAATNV
-300 NFEGNK
+300 TFEGNK
-306 AVGDDGHGGAL
+306 AASADGHGGAL
-317 FLNGNTAS
+317 FVDGQGAS

-341 GGAIRVQDGA
+341 GGAIRVQNKA
-351 DLALT
+351 NLALK

-376 GDVKFTDTTFTNNQA
+376 GNVTFTDTTFTNNQA

-442 LNGASDKATF
+442 LNSASDKAMF
-452 ELAGDLTIKDSIVS
+452 ELAGDLTIKDSILS

-480 TADMTGFVGT
+480 TADMTGFVGE
-490 LNVNEGKMVIE
+490 LNVKEGKMVIE

-506 YDIAAQVGV
+506 YDIAAQGAV
-515 NNSSSEAA
+515 NGDNSGAA
-523 QLGATNVTVG
+523 KKLPATTVTVG
-533 QAAVTKGNAKPA
+533 QAAVTKGDAKPA

-586 NAEKDATPAKA
+586 NADKGATPAKA

-607 DATVTEGITI
+607 DATVTEGITV
-617 AAGTAEKG
+617 AAGTADQ
-625 AVLTQIFGNL
+625 AAALTQTSGNL

-645 VKDDKKT
+645 VKGEKDA
-652 VTAEAGTFAQT
+652 VTAQT
-663 AGKLTVDTL
+663 AGTFNQAAAGTLTVDTL
-672 TNGGTMTVNGT
+672 TNGGTMTVAGT

-692 SGNINT
+692 SGEI
-698 YSAQDKKGTLVIS
+698 KGNQSETGFLTIA
-711 GGTFTNDGTMTFDK
+711 GGTFTNDGKMTFNK

-733 LKTGVNLNGEASFV
+733 LKTGVNRDDM
-747 AFTELD
+747 AFQTLD

-765 NAKSTVDGKEVE
+765 NAKSQVDGKEVE
-777 KADILKFT
+777 KADTLKFT
-785 EGTLNLEGGALQV
+785 EGTVNLNGGALQV

-810 QGTTANI
+810 TGATANI

-823 EQVKNAGNVT
+823 EQVKNAGTTT
-833 VEGGT
+833 VGGT
-838 LTVTDSFTAT
+838 LTVTDSFTA
-848 SKAESATVGTFTVE
+848 GDFTVE
-862 NNGTPALTT
+862 NNGTLVLTS
-871 KASGLDIAKSTST
+871 KAAGLKIA
-884 EAKYT
+884 EGT
-889 AGAVINNGTITFTDA
+889 ATNNASLINDGTITFTDA
-904 AGEFANLD
+904 AGEFASLD
-912 AVKKVKD
+912 MVAAVKD
-919 AIASSGNGLIVF
+919 AIAHSGNGLIVF
-931 GDKVTIKAEEVD
+931 GDKVTVKANAIKD
-943 KVLMDGKVTATNAEK
+943 VLKDGKVEFSK
-958 LAGVELEQFKD
+958 VRSLAGVELAQFKD
-969 ATVTGVTDPLSG
+969 ATVTGVNAALSG

-989 TNETA
+989 DKQDA
-994 LEVTSGLKLNGTG
+994 LKVTSGLKLNGTG
-1007 DLVTVK
+1007 DLVSGK
-1013 GQDDKVTL
+1013 GQGDKVTL
-1021 KGVSIGENGKL
+1021 QGVNIGENGKL
-1032 TTTGAGAVVGAIVGS
+1032 TTTGAGAVVGAIAGNE
-1047 SDKFGALNVAAG
+1047 DKFGALNVAAG
-1059 DLTVKGAATLQ
+1059 DLTVKGDAVLQ

-1089 KVVGTLEVKDN
+1089 KAVGALEVKGD
-1100 ALVLGTLTA
+1100 AHVLGTLTA
-1109 GEVNLKDADVL
+1109 G
-1120 GTLTADKLTATGK
+1120 KLTANGN

-1170 LNDASQVAVGTA
+1170 LNDASQVAIGSI
-1182 AAGSTVV
+1182 GDNSTVV

-1254 ASGWN
+1254 ASGWSTAEFKAQAN
-1259 TDGFDAASADAKTG
+1259 KTD

-1286 NTIDKT
+1286 NTIDTT
-1292 GANAVFVKDV
+1292 GAHAVFANAV

-1309 LADAEFGDKVMFT
+1309 LADAEFGDKVMFSKD
-1322 EADYRQGTT
+1322 EDGYKQGTT

-1341 MSAAFKDKVHTIAFD
+1341 MSAAYKDKVHTIAFD

-1511 VSSTDSDFVGFSV
+1511 VSSTDSDFVGFSF

>member
-50 AMAIETDTEIKAT
+50 AMATETDTEIKAT

-72 KAEKQTD
+72 KAETQD
-79 VASSLIGTSGDK
+79 NVASSLIGTSGDK
-91 LALKNV
+91 LVLKNV
-97 TNKDM
+97 TNKGM

-162 DEVKTGEQKHNGARG
+162 DEVKTGDKQHNGTRG

-238 KVKTTIADSTF
+238 QVKTTIADSTF
-249 SKNTS
+249 SKNTA

-288 NATNTQVVAKNV
+288 NATGTKVAATNV
-300 NFEGNK
+300 TFEGNK
-306 AVGDDGHGGAL
+306 AAGADGHGGAL
-317 FLNGNTAS
+317 FVDGQGAS

-330 GKFVG
+330 GRFVG

-351 DLALT
+351 DLALN

-376 GDVKFTDTTFTNNQA
+376 GDVKFTNTTFTNNQA

-416 YEGNKAGTNAEE
+416 YEGNRAGTNAE

-442 LNGASDKATF
+442 LNGASDRAAF

-480 TADMTGFVGT
+480 TADMTGFVGK
-490 LNVNEGKMVIE
+490 LDVKEGKMVIE

-506 YDIAAQVGV
+506 YDIAAQIGV
-515 NNSSSEAA
+515 NKGTS
-523 QLGATNVTVG
+523 GAVELDPTTVTVG
-533 QAAVTKGNAKPA
+533 QAADAKPA

-560 INFVVNEGSTLT
+560 IDFVVNEGSTLT
-572 MQSLAVG
+572 MQSLTVG
-579 TKEYTQR
+579 TKEYAQR
-586 NAEKDATPAKA
+586 TEAKADPAKA

-607 DATVTEGITI
+607 DATVTEGVTV
-617 AAGTAEKG
+617 AAGTADKA
-625 AVLTQIFGNL
+625 AVLTQTSGNL

-645 VKDDKKT
+645 VEKDQK
-652 VTAEAGTFAQT
+652 VTAQAGTFNQT
-663 AGKLTVDTL
+663 DGTLTVDTL

-683 VVTKADSVN
+683 VVTNADSVN
-692 SGNINT
+692 TGAINNYKSKNGSLT
-698 YSAQDKKGTLVIS
+698 IA

-733 LKTGVNLNGEASFV
+733 LKTGVNLDGEASFV
-747 AFTELD
+747 VFKTLD

-765 NAKSTVDGKEVE
+765 NAKSKVDG

-785 EGTLNLEGGALQV
+785 EGTVNLYGGALQV

-810 QGTTANI
+810 QGTTTNI

-823 EQVKNAGNVT
+823 EQVNNAGMTT
-833 VEGGT
+833 VGGT
-838 LTVTDSFTAT
+838 LTVTDSFTA
-848 SKAESATVGTFTVE
+848 GDFTVE
-862 NNGTPALTT
+862 NNGTLVLTS
-871 KASGLDIAKSTST
+871 KAAGLKIA
-884 EAKYT
+884 EGT
-889 AGAVINNGTITFTDA
+889 ATNNAPLLNDGTITFTDA
-904 AGEFANLD
+904 AGEFASLD
-912 AVKKVKD
+912 KVAAVKN

-931 GDKVTIKAEEVD
+931 GDKVTVKADVIKD
-943 KVLMDGKVTATNAEK
+943 VLKDGKVTATNAAK

-969 ATVTGVTDPLSG
+969 ATVTGVDTALSG

-989 TNETA
+989 AGENA
-994 LEVTSGLKLNGTG
+994 LTVNSGLKLNGTG
-1007 DLVTVK
+1007 DLVTVEK
-1013 GQDDKVTL
+1013 DKTVTL
-1021 KGVSIGENGKL
+1021 QGVKIGEHGKL
-1032 TTTGAGAVVGAIVGS
+1032 TTTGAGAVVGAIVGNG
-1047 SDKFGALNVAAG
+1047 DKFGALNVAAG
-1059 DLTVKGAATLQ
+1059 DLTVKGNATVE

-1077 SALVMGKAAEAD
+1077 SALVMGKAAEA
-1089 KVVGTLEVKDN
+1089 KAVGALEVKN
-1100 ALVLGTLTA
+1100 HALVLGTLTA
-1109 GEVNLKDADVL
+1109 GEVNLKYADVL
-1120 GTLTADKLTATGK
+1120 GTLTADKLTANGN
-1133 VFVGSDEADVAGK
+1133 VFVGSDEEDVAGK

-1170 LNDASQVAVGTA
+1170 LNDASQVAIGSIGA
-1182 AAGSTVV
+1182 NSTVV

-1254 ASGWN
+1254 ASGWS
-1259 TDGFDAASADAKTG
+1259 TAEFKAAANKTG

-1292 GANAVFVKDV
+1292 GAHAVFANAV

-1322 EADYRQGTT
+1322 KADYKQGTT

-1341 MSAAFKDKVHTIAFD
+1341 MSAALKDKVHTIAFD

-1486 VVDGYTLGAAFTV
+1486 VVSGYTLGAAFTV

>member
-1 MNSTFK
+1 MDGQ
-7 VVFNKARGALMVV
+7 GASH
-20 NEVTSSV
+20 T
-27 QGKGTKTVVAAAVA
+27 
-41 AMIAGVSGS
+41 
-50 AMAIETDTEIKAT
+50 
-63 DTALKATFT
+63 
-72 KAEKQTD
+72 QT
-79 VASSLIGTSGDK
+79 
-91 LALKNV
+91 
-97 TNKDM
+97 
-102 YAAGSL
+102 
-108 DLTASSKDNVVT
+108 
-120 LKNGSVSNFSGKVT
+120 
-134 SADHFGAVVTATTG
+134 
-148 TLKIDNVT
+148 
-156 FENNKF
+156 
-162 DEVKTGEQKHNGARG
+162 
-177 IIRAAG
+177 
-183 ANLEV
+183 
-188 AKSTF
+188 
-193 AGNEAVL
+193 
-200 GGAINVWSNGENT
+200 
-213 VKITDSTFTGN
+213 
-224 ATKSHGGAVYITGS
+224 
-238 KVKTTIADSTF
+238 
-249 SKNTS
+249 
-254 GKQGGALQLAG
+254 
-265 AGETTITNTTFSEN
+265 
-279 AAGTFGGAI
+279 
-288 NATNTQVVAKNV
+288 
-300 NFEGNK
+300 
-306 AVGDDGHGGAL
+306 
-317 FLNGNTAS
+317 
-325 YTQAG
+325 G

-341 GGAIRVQDGA
+341 GGAIRVQNGA
-351 DLALT
+351 DLDLT

-370 VDTFNA
+370 VDTFKA
-376 GDVKFTDTTFTNNQA
+376 GNVKFTDTTFTNNQA

-428 AAAKNYEKQGDFMY
+428 AAVKKYEKQGDFMY
-442 LNGASDKATF
+442 LSNASATF
-452 ELAGDLTIKDSIVS
+452 ALAGDLTIKDSIVS

-480 TADMTGFVGT
+480 TADMTGFVGN
-490 LNVNEGKMVIE
+490 LNVKEGKMVIE

-506 YDIAAQVGV
+506 YDIAAQGAV
-515 NNSSSEAA
+515 NGGNSEV
-523 QLGATNVTVG
+523 ATTKVTVG
-533 QAAVTKGNAKPA
+533 RAAGAKPA

-560 INFVVNEGSTLT
+560 IDFVVNEGSTLT

-597 TYVGAVNITG
+597 TYVGAVTIQG
-607 DATVTEGITI
+607 DATVTEGITV
-617 AAGTAEKG
+617 AAGTANTA
-625 AVLTQIFGNL
+625 AVLTQTSGNL

-645 VKDDKKT
+645 VEKDQK
-652 VTAEAGTFAQT
+652 VTAQAGTFSQEADGT
-663 AGKLTVDTL
+663 LTVDTL
-672 TNGGTMTVNGT
+672 TNGGTMTVAGT

-692 SGNINT
+692 TGAINNPESKT
-698 YSAQDKKGTLVIS
+698 GSKTGSLTIA
-711 GGTFTNDGTMTFDK
+711 GGTFTNDGKMTFNE

-733 LKTGVNLNGEASFV
+733 LKTGVNLDDV
-747 AFTELD
+747 AFTKLD

-765 NAKSTVDGKEVE
+765 NAKTDK
-777 KADILKFT
+777 DNDTLRFT
-785 EGTLNLEGGALQV
+785 EGELNLEGGALQV
-798 AGEAFTGKVELA
+798 AGEAFTGKVALDA
-810 QGTTANI
+810 GATANI
-817 NGDYTF
+817 DGDYTF
-823 EQVKNAGNVT
+823 EQVNNAGTVT
-833 VEGGT
+833 VNGGT
-838 LTVTDSFTAT
+838 LTVTDSFTAG
-848 SKAESATVGTFTVE
+848 KFTVE
-862 NNGTPALTT
+862 NNGTLVLTS
-871 KASGLDIAKSTST
+871 KAAGLKIT
-884 EAKYT
+884 E
-889 AGAVINNGTITFTDA
+889 GAATTNSNLTNNGTITFTDA
-904 AGEFANLD
+904 AGEFADLGKVV
-912 AVKKVKD
+912 AVKN
-919 AIASSGNGLIVF
+919 AIARFGNGLIVF
-931 GDKVTIKAEEVD
+931 GDKVTVKADAIKD
-943 KVLMDGKVTATNAEK
+943 VLTDGKVEFSK
-958 LAGVELEQFKD
+958 VESLAGVELAQFKD
-969 ATVTGVTDPLSG
+969 ATVTGVNDALSG

-989 TNETA
+989 DKLDA
-994 LEVTSGLKLNGTG
+994 LKVTSGLKLNGTG

-1013 GQDDKVTL
+1013 EDKTVTL
-1021 KGVSIGENGKL
+1021 KGVNIGQNGKL
-1032 TTTGAGAVVGAIVGS
+1032 TTTGAGAVVGAIAGN
-1047 SDKFGALNVAAG
+1047 GALNVAAG
-1059 DLTVKGAATLQ
+1059 DLTVKGNATVE

-1089 KVVGTLEVKDN
+1089 KAVGALEVKGD

-1109 GEVNLKDADVL
+1109 G
-1120 GTLTADKLTATGK
+1120 KLTANGN

-1146 LVVNELVSGTVFA
+1146 LVVNELVSGKVFA
-1159 DPAWKDGHILS
+1159 DPAWKDGLGLS

-1182 AAGSTVV
+1182 AKGSTVV

-1254 ASGWN
+1254 ASGWSTAEFN
-1259 TDGFDAASADAKTG
+1259 KDAANRTG

-1292 GANAVFVKDV
+1292 GAHAVFANAV

-1322 EADYRQGTT
+1322 EADYNQGTT

-1341 MSAAFKDKVHTIAFD
+1341 MSAAYKDKVHTIAFD

-1511 VSSTDSDFVGFSV
+1511 VSSTDSDFVGFSF

>member
-50 AMAIETDTEIKAT
+50 AMATETDTEIKAT

-72 KAEKQTD
+72 KAEKQDD

-91 LALKNV
+91 LVLKNG
-97 TNKDM
+97 TNKGM

-416 YEGNKAGTNAEE
+416 YEGNRAGTNAE

-442 LNGASDKATF
+442 LNGASDRAAF

-480 TADMTGFVGT
+480 TADMTGFVGK
-490 LNVNEGKMVIE
+490 LDVKEGKMVIE

-506 YDIAAQVGV
+506 YDIAAQIGV
-515 NNSSSEAA
+515 NKGTS
-523 QLGATNVTVG
+523 GAVELDPTTVTVG
-533 QAAVTKGNAKPA
+533 QDGEPFA
-545 VKAELAMGAVQANHA
+545 KAELAMGAVQANHA
-560 INFVVNEGSTLT
+560 INFDVNEGSTLT
-572 MQSLAVG
+572 MQSLTVG
-579 TKEYTQR
+579 TKEYAQR
-586 NAEKDATPAKA
+586 TEAKADPAKA

-607 DATVTEGITI
+607 DATVTEGVTV
-617 AAGTAEKG
+617 AAGTADKA
-625 AVLTQIFGNL
+625 AVLTQTSGNL

-645 VKDDKKT
+645 VEKDQK
-652 VTAEAGTFAQT
+652 VTAQAGTFNQT
-663 AGKLTVDTL
+663 DGTLTVDTL

-683 VVTKADSVN
+683 VVTNADSVN
-692 SGNINT
+692 TGAINSYKSKNGSLT
-698 YSAQDKKGTLVIS
+698 IA

-733 LKTGVNLNGEASFV
+733 LKTGVNLDGEASFV
-747 AFTELD
+747 VFKTLD

-765 NAKSTVDGKEVE
+765 NAKSKVDG

-785 EGTLNLEGGALQV
+785 EGTVNLYGGALQV

-810 QGTTANI
+810 QGTTTNI

-823 EQVKNAGNVT
+823 EQVNNAGTTT
-833 VEGGT
+833 VGGT
-838 LTVTDSFTAT
+838 LTVTDSFTAG
-848 SKAESATVGTFTVE
+848 KFTVE
-862 NNGTPALTT
+862 NNGTLVLTS
-871 KASGLDIAKSTST
+871 KAAGLKIAVG
-884 EAKYT
+884 T
-889 AGAVINNGTITFTDA
+889 ATNNNQLINNGTITFTDA
-904 AGEFANLD
+904 AGEFASLD
-912 AVKKVKD
+912 KVAAVKD
-919 AIASSGNGLIVF
+919 AIAPSGNGLIVF
-931 GDKVTIKAEEVD
+931 GDKVTIKAEEVN
-943 KVLMDGKVTATNAEK
+943 KVLKDGKVKASDVAN

-969 ATVTGVTDPLSG
+969 ATVTGVDAALSG

-989 TNETA
+989 AGQTA
-994 LEVTSGLKLNGTG
+994 LTVKSGLKLNGTG
-1007 DLVTVK
+1007 DLVTVTK
-1013 GQDDKVTL
+1013 DKTVTL
-1021 KGVSIGENGKL
+1021 QGVNIGEYGKL
-1032 TTTGAGAVVGAIVGS
+1032 TTTGAGAVVGAIAGNGG
-1047 SDKFGALNVAAG
+1047 KFGALNVAAG
-1059 DLTVKGAATLQ
+1059 DLTVKGAAALQ

-1077 SALVMGKAAEAD
+1077 SALVMGKAAETATA
-1089 KVVGTLEVKDN
+1089 VGDLEVKDY

-1109 GEVNLKDADVL
+1109 GKVTLGEADVF
-1120 GTLTADKLTATGK
+1120 GTLTADKLDATD
-1133 VFVGSDEADVAGK
+1133 VVLVGSDEEDVAGK

-1159 DPAWKDGHILS
+1159 DPAWKDGLGLS
-1170 LNDASQVAVGTA
+1170 LNDASQVAIGSIGA
-1182 AAGSTVV
+1182 NSTVI
-1189 AGQGSLVALGTTD
+1189 AGQGSLVAIGTTD
-1202 LDVAVK
+1202 LDVAAK
-1208 TVAAAG
+1208 AVAAAG
-1214 HAVLGTNE
+1214 HAVLGPNE
-1222 GQMKSAIYVD
+1222 GQMRSAIYVD

-1238 EATDTTSYK
+1238 EATDTTSYEK
-1247 TIAGNVI
+1247 INGNVI

-1259 TDGFDAASADAKTG
+1259 EAKFEDAETNNQVPAN

-1322 EADYRQGTT
+1322 EADYTQGTT

-1341 MSAAFKDKVHTIAFD
+1341 MSAALKDKVHTIAFD

-1486 VVDGYTLGAAFTV
+1486 VVSGYTLGAAFTV

>member
-50 AMAIETDTEIKAT
+50 AMATETDTEIKAT

-79 VASSLIGTSGDK
+79 VASSLIGTSVDK

-162 DEVKTGEQKHNGARG
+162 DEVNTGDKDKQHNGTRG

-200 GGAINVWSNGENT
+200 GGAINVWSDGKNT
-213 VKITDSTFTGN
+213 VKIADSTFTGN

-238 KVKTTIADSTF
+238 QVQTTIADATF

-288 NATNTQVVAKNV
+288 NATGTKVAATNV
-300 NFEGNK
+300 TFEGNK
-306 AVGDDGHGGAL
+306 AAGADGHGGAL
-317 FLNGNTAS
+317 FVDGQGAS
-325 YTQAG
+325 HTQTG

-351 DLALT
+351 ALDLT

-416 YEGNKAGTNAEE
+416 YEGNRAGTNAE

-442 LNGASDKATF
+442 LNGASDRAAF

-480 TADMTGFVGT
+480 TADMTGFVGK
-490 LNVNEGKMVIE
+490 LDVKEGKMVIE

-506 YDIAAQVGV
+506 YDIAAQIGV
-515 NNSSSEAA
+515 NKGTS
-523 QLGATNVTVG
+523 GAVELDPTTVTVG
-533 QAAVTKGNAKPA
+533 QDGEPFA
-545 VKAELAMGAVQANHA
+545 KAELAMGAVQANHA
-560 INFVVNEGSTLT
+560 INFDVNVGSTLT
-572 MQSLAVG
+572 MQSLTVG
-579 TKEYTQR
+579 TKEYAQR
-586 NAEKDATPAKA
+586 TEAKADPAKA

-607 DATVTEGITI
+607 DATVTEGVTV
-617 AAGTAEKG
+617 AAGTADKA
-625 AVLTQIFGNL
+625 AVLTQTSGNL

-645 VKDDKKT
+645 VEKDQK
-652 VTAEAGTFAQT
+652 VTAQAGTFNQT
-663 AGKLTVDTL
+663 DGTLTVDTL

-683 VVTKADSVN
+683 VVTNADSVN
-692 SGNINT
+692 TGAINSYKSKNGSLT
-698 YSAQDKKGTLVIS
+698 IA
-711 GGTFTNDGTMTFDK
+711 GGTFTNDGTMTFNK

-733 LKTGVNLNGEASFV
+733 LKTGVNLDGKASFV
-747 AFTELD
+747 VFKTLD

-765 NAKSTVDGKEVE
+765 NAKSKDDG

-785 EGTLNLEGGALQV
+785 EGTVNLNGGALQV

-810 QGTTANI
+810 QGTTTNI

-823 EQVKNAGNVT
+823 EQVNNAGTTT
-833 VEGGT
+833 VGGT
-838 LTVTDSFTAT
+838 LTVTDSFTA
-848 SKAESATVGTFTVE
+848 GTFKVD
-862 NNGTPALTT
+862 NNGTLVLTT
-871 KASGLDIAKSTST
+871 KAAGLKIA
-884 EAKYT
+884 EGT
-889 AGAVINNGTITFTDA
+889 ATTNSNLTNNGTITFTDA
-904 AGEFANLD
+904 AGEFADLGKVA
-912 AVKKVKD
+912 AVKNALV
-919 AIASSGNGLIVF
+919 SSGNGLIVF
-931 GDKVTIKAEEVD
+931 GDKVTVKADAIKD
-943 KVLMDGKVTATNAEK
+943 VLVDGKVKYSDVAS
-958 LAGVELEQFKD
+958 LAGVELAQFKD
-969 ATVTGVTDPLSG
+969 ATVTGVTAALSG

-989 TNETA
+989 AGQPA
-994 LEVTSGLKLNGTG
+994 LTVEYGLKLNGTG

-1013 GQDDKVTL
+1013 KDKTVTL
-1021 KGVSIGENGKL
+1021 QGVNIGEYGKL
-1032 TTTGAGAVVGAIVGS
+1032 TTTGAGAVVGAIAGNGG
-1047 SDKFGALNVAAG
+1047 KFGALNVAAG
-1059 DLTVKGAATLQ
+1059 DLTVKGNATVE

-1077 SALVMGKAAEAD
+1077 SALVMGKVAEAEEA
-1089 KVVGTLEVKDN
+1089 VGKLDVKGD

-1120 GTLTADKLTATGK
+1120 GTLTADKLTATGT
-1133 VFVGSDEADVAGK
+1133 VCVGSDEDDAAGK

-1170 LNDASQVAVGTA
+1170 LNDASQVAIGSIGA
-1182 AAGSTVV
+1182 KSTVV

-1247 TIAGNVI
+1247 TIDGNVI
-1254 ASGWN
+1254 ASGWSRAEFN
-1259 TDGFDAASADAKTG
+1259 KDVANKTG

-1292 GANAVFVKDV
+1292 GAHAVFVKDV
-1302 TNNGTIY
+1302 INNGTIY

-1322 EADYRQGTT
+1322 KADYKQGTT

-1511 VSSTDSDFVGFSV
+1511 VSSTDSDFVGFSF

>member
-50 AMAIETDTEIKAT
+50 AMATETDTEIKAT

-91 LALKNV
+91 LVALKNV

-134 SADHFGAVVTATTG
+134 SAEHFGAVVTATTG

-162 DEVKTGEQKHNGARG
+162 DEVQTGEQKHNGARG

-200 GGAINVWSNGENT
+200 GGAINVWSDGENT

-238 KVKTTIADSTF
+238 QVKTTIADATF

-254 GKQGGALQLAG
+254 GKQGGALQLSG

-288 NATNTQVVAKNV
+288 NATNTQVVAENV
-300 NFEGNK
+300 TFEGNK
-306 AVGDDGHGGAL
+306 AASADGHGGAL
-317 FLNGNTAS
+317 FVDGQGAS
-325 YTQAG
+325 HTQTG

-351 DLALT
+351 ALDLT

-376 GDVKFTDTTFTNNQA
+376 GNVKFTDTTFTNNQT
-391 GGWGGALRINGGN
+391 GGWGGALRINGGK
-404 VTIAVTE
+404 VTIAVSE

-428 AAAKNYEKQGDFMY
+428 AAVKKYEKQGDFMY
-442 LNGASDKATF
+442 LSGASDEATF
-452 ELAGDLTIKDSIVS
+452 ALAGDLTIKDSIVS
-466 NHGTIEKTGKGTLT
+466 NHGIIEKTGKGTLT
-480 TADMTGFVGT
+480 TADMTGFVGN
-490 LNVNEGKMVIE
+490 LKVKEGKMVIE

-506 YDIAAQVGV
+506 YDIAAQIGV
-515 NNSSSEAA
+515 NNGSNDAVA
-523 QLGATNVTVG
+523 FDATTVTVG
-533 QAAVTKGNAKPA
+533 QQDS
-545 VKAELAMGAVQANHA
+545 KAELAMGAVQANHA
-560 INFVVNEGSTLT
+560 IDFVVNEGSTLT

-586 NAEKDATPAKA
+586 NAAKDVTPAKV

-607 DATVTEGITI
+607 DATVTEGITV
-617 AAGTAEKG
+617 AAGTANQI
-625 AVLTQIFGNL
+625 AALTQTSGNL

-645 VKDDKKT
+645 VKGEKDA
-652 VTAEAGTFAQT
+652 VTAQAGTFTQN
-663 AGKLTVDTL
+663 AGTLTVDTL
-672 TNGGTMTVNGT
+672 TNGGTMTVAGT

-692 SGNINT
+692 SGEI
-698 YSAQDKKGTLVIS
+698 KGNQSQTGSLTIA
-711 GGTFTNDGTMTFDK
+711 GGTFSNDGKMTFNK

-733 LKTGVNLNGEASFV
+733 LKTGVDSESSFV
-747 AFTELD
+747 VFQELN

-765 NAKSTVDGKEVE
+765 NDKSANTVKEN
-777 KADILKFT
+777 DTLKFT

-798 AGEAFTGKVELA
+798 ASKAFTGKVKLDTNA
-810 QGTTANI
+810 KAHV

-823 EQVKNAGNVT
+823 EQVNNAGTVT
-833 VEGGT
+833 VKGGT
-838 LTVTDSFTAT
+838 LTVTDSFTA
-848 SKAESATVGTFTVE
+848 GTFTVAD
-862 NNGTPALTT
+862 NGTLVLTS
-871 KASGLDIAKSTST
+871 KAAGLKIADG
-884 EAKYT
+884 T
-889 AGAVINNGTITFTDA
+889 AAENIAVTNNGTITFTDA
-904 AGEFANLD
+904 AGEFASLE
-912 AVKKVKD
+912 AVQKVKGKL
-919 AIASSGNGLIVF
+919 ASSGNGLIVF
-931 GDKVTIKAEEVD
+931 GDKVTIKAEEVN
-943 KVLMDGKVTATNAEK
+943 KVLQDGKVKASDVVN

-969 ATVTGVTDPLSG
+969 ATVTDVKAALSG

-989 TNETA
+989 DKQDA

-1013 GQDDKVTL
+1013 GKDNKVTL
-1021 KGVSIGENGKL
+1021 KGVNIGGNGKL
-1032 TTTGAGAVVGAIVGS
+1032 TTTGAGAVVGAIAGS
-1047 SDKFGALNVAAG
+1047 GALNVAAG
-1059 DLTVKGAATLQ
+1059 DLTVKGAAALQ

-1077 SALVMGKAAEAD
+1077 SALVMGKTAETATA
-1089 KVVGTLEVKDN
+1089 VGDLEVTN
-1100 ALVLGTLTA
+1100 SALVLGTLTA
-1109 GEVNLKDADVL
+1109 GNVTLKDADVL
-1120 GTLTADKLTATGK
+1120 GTLTADKLAATGT
-1133 VFVGSDEADVAGK
+1133 VRVGSDEDDAAGK
-1146 LVVNELVSGTVFA
+1146 LVVNELGSATVFA
-1159 DPAWKDGHILS
+1159 APAWKDGHILS

-1254 ASGWN
+1254 ASGWSTAEFKAPAN
-1259 TDGFDAASADAKTG
+1259 KTG

-1286 NTIDKT
+1286 NTIDTT
-1292 GANAVFVKDV
+1292 GAHAVFANAV

-1309 LADAEFGDKVMFT
+1309 LADAEFGDKVMFSK
-1322 EADYRQGTT
+1322 DGYKQGTT

-1341 MSAAFKDKVHTIAFD
+1341 MSAAYKDKVHTIAFD

>member
-50 AMAIETDTEIKAT
+50 AMATETDTEIKTT
-63 DTALKATFT
+63 DTTLKATFT
-72 KAEKQTD
+72 KAETQAD
-79 VASSLIGTSGDK
+79 VTGSLIGTSETK
-91 LALKNV
+91 LVLKNV
-97 TNKDM
+97 TNNGM

-108 DLTASSKDNVVT
+108 DLTASSKDDVVT

-134 SADHFGAVVTATTG
+134 SGNHFGAVITATTG

-162 DEVKTGEQKHNGARG
+162 DEVKTGDKGKQHNGTRG

-183 ANLEV
+183 ANLDV
-188 AKSTF
+188 ANSTF

-200 GGAINVWSNGENT
+200 GGAINVWSDGENT
-213 VKITDSTFTGN
+213 VKIADSTFTGN

-238 KVKTTIADSTF
+238 QVKTTIADSTF

-254 GKQGGALQLAG
+254 GKLGGALQLAG

-341 GGAIRVQDGA
+341 GGAIRVQAGA

-361 GNTAANGGA
+361 GNTAANGGV
-370 VDTFNA
+370 VDTWNA
-376 GDVKFTDTTFTNNQA
+376 GNVKFTDTIFTNNQA

-428 AAAKNYEKQGDFMY
+428 AAVKKFEKQGDFMY
-442 LNGASDKATF
+442 LSNATDTASF

-480 TADMTGFVGT
+480 TADMTGFVGK
-490 LNVNEGKMVIE
+490 LDVKEGKMVIE

-515 NNSSSEAA
+515 NSGSSEVVE
-523 QLGATNVTVG
+523 LDATKVTVG
-533 QAAVTKGNAKPA
+533 QADKSA

-560 INFVVNEGSTLT
+560 IDFVVNEGSTLT

-607 DATVTEGITI
+607 DATVTEGITV
-617 AAGTAEKG
+617 AAGTAEMA
-625 AVLTQIFGNL
+625 AVLTQTSSNL
-635 TAKSLTVAAA
+635 TAKSLAVAAE
-645 VKDDKKT
+645 VKNDKKE
-652 VTAEAGTFAQT
+652 VTAKAGMFAQT
-663 AGKLTVDTL
+663 TGSTLTVDTL
-672 TNGGTMTVNGT
+672 TNGGTMTVGGT

-692 SGNINT
+692 TGAINSYESKT
-698 YSAQDKKGTLVIS
+698 GSLTIA
-711 GGTFTNDGTMTFDK
+711 GGTFTNDGTMTFNK

-733 LKTGVNLNGEASFV
+733 LKTGVNLDGKASFV
-747 AFTELD
+747 VFETLD

-765 NAKSTVDGKEVE
+765 NAKSKVDGKEV
-777 KADILKFT
+777 DTLKFT
-785 EGTLNLEGGALQV
+785 EGTVNLNGGALQV

-810 QGTTANI
+810 AGAAANI

-823 EQVKNAGNVT
+823 EQVNNGGTAT
-833 VEGGT
+833 VGGT
-838 LTVTDSFTAT
+838 LTVTDSF
-848 SKAESATVGTFTVE
+848 KAGTFTVE
-862 NNGTPALTT
+862 NNGTLALTT
-871 KASGLDIAKSTST
+871 KAAGLKIDKGTVAEGIAVT
-884 EAKYT
+884 
-889 AGAVINNGTITFTDA
+889 NNGTITFTDA
-904 AGEFANLD
+904 AGEFATLKD
-912 AVKKVKD
+912 VQTVKKKL
-919 AIASSGNGLIVF
+919 ASSGNGLIVF
-931 GDKVTIKAEEVD
+931 GDKVTVKADAIKD
-943 KVLMDGKVTATNAEK
+943 VLKDGKVKASDVTN

-969 ATVTGVTDPLSG
+969 ATVTGVDAALSG
-981 SFGKVELA
+981 SFGMVELA
-989 TNETA
+989 DNQTA
-994 LEVTSGLKLNGTG
+994 LKVTFGLKLNGTG
-1007 DLVTVK
+1007 DLVTGK
-1013 GQDDKVTL
+1013 GQGDKVTL
-1021 KGVSIGENGKL
+1021 QGVNIDGNAKL
-1032 TTTGAGAVVGAIVGS
+1032 TTTGAGAVVGAIAGEN
-1047 SDKFGALNVAAG
+1047 GALNVAAG
-1059 DLTVKGAATLQ
+1059 DLTVKGAATVKD
-1070 NLTVAAD
+1070 LTVAAD
-1077 SALVMGKAAEAD
+1077 SALVMGKAAETATA
-1089 KVVGTLEVKDN
+1089 VGDLEVKDY

-1109 GEVNLKDADVL
+1109 GKVTLGEADVF
-1120 GTLTADKLTATGK
+1120 GTLTADKLDATD
-1133 VFVGSDEADVAGK
+1133 VVLVGSDEEDVAGM
-1146 LVVNELVSGTVFA
+1146 LVVNELASGTVFA

-1247 TIAGNVI
+1247 TIDGNVI
-1254 ASGWN
+1254 ASGWS
-1259 TDGFDAASADAKTG
+1259 TAEFEAADNKTG

-1292 GANAVFVKDV
+1292 GAHAVFAKAV

-1309 LADAEFGDKVMFT
+1309 LADAEFGDKVMFSDGGYT
-1322 EADYRQGTT
+1322 QGTT

-1341 MSAAFKDKVHTIAFD
+1341 MSAARKDNVHTIAFD

-1427 DAISAF
+1427 DALSAF

-1486 VVDGYTLGAAFTV
+1486 VVSGYTLGAAFTV

-1652 GINGVAATSALST
+1652 GINGVATTSALST